1 MPILSALLPF
11 CLTSSLSLFL
21 LSAYGCYDCRIV
33 LTDPSGV
40 FTSPC
45 FPSDYPNSQACKWII
60 RAPHGFIIQ
69 LTFIDF
75 DIEEAPGCIYDSLT
89 LDNGESPMNLCG
101 ITAKGLSYNSTGNE
115 MVVSFKSDFSI
126 QKKGFNASYVRIAVS
141 LRNQKVIIPQVPD
154 IDAVS
159 VAESVSVPELSQ
171 FTLCF
176 EATKGNSDDND
187 DWKVFSYTHALST
200 EFFSFGKTTK
210 GHFLSIS
217 GTQCSL
223 ENALP
228 RNAEFFTGT
237 FQQLCVVWD
246 GFSGTIG
253 IYAKSTYHRVYCP
266 GVLDKVIPG
275 NGRLVLGSNSN
286 EMSSLNGDIYN
297 FRLWNFTMNAQT
309 LANLSCDVKG
319 NIVDW
324 ENEFW
329 SIPTSAL
336 KAENNLSCGSYLIP
350 SSSIEP
356 TSCANLG
363 SLCQATVN
371 ATTPTPPTVTTNM
384 PDTNRNDKPNNA
396 LQEFTLPATL
406 IFRMKRNSPE
416 FSHSRPQRQQESK
429 IEGVKTI
436 GIISTPIIWPVKQR
450 PLRFSKNS
458 ADEDPEKKT
467 PYSLFLPTMS
477 TSAASEETSNE
488 TLAAFTEN
496 INPDNTVMKQLP
508 NENILNYPR
517 SAFHGTSYA
526 ADAVAEPSV
535 NTAVPLLHSRDPDAE
550 LAWTL
555 ANGLGHSESEPAFHS
570 PVSSSSSSSTAY
582 RQKKETVWISSSN
595 SDTTNFMHVL
605 EAVNWWNETV
615 FHHRITSD
623 IQEGRHHSLSSIS
636 VSSTEEKSPFQK
648 SELDLLDLVPEHFYM
663 EMIQSNADRQTF
675 SMLAANTAFQFS
687 KSTNIKEHNSEGIT
701 SLISVETPHANP
713 TYTEFIPD
721 IQLKN
726 SVLGHSRELL
736 TFSASLVGPGWTSS
750 AVKHVVTTLPV
761 YQQPLTGTYLK
772 SDSIFISDNKYW
784 YHYLHQ
790 SYFQKPS
797 ETLRN
802 GILENNLDAFH
813 DSNENEE
820 SPFSI
825 LEPEN
830 VNPVGN
836 SWNLGYLDFP
846 TKYVDIL
853 PSLRESFWTVSHHL
867 KEASQ
872 VFSGEPSEN
881 WWRSFNKLISSPTER
896 LLFTSSCAK
905 FDSIS
910 QQTSAIRL
918 LGHRV
923 EEINFSSHVSTLKKQ
938 IFSSFIPGISKRI
951 SESNRTI
958 SQLQSTTNFANLTVT
973 YNSELYFD
981 FPFPS
986 LEAPFIQS
994 SVWVQVSPFDQV
1006 LENSTE
1012 KLIFDSLHMQIRTDV
1027 LSDQT
1032 SVTFLNNRHQPVYV
1046 LPTPSET
1053 QPSCSRDSQA
1063 PFLISTPGSPVTWI
1077 VKRLINNTTHGTPQS
1092 QSPWENNAV
1101 ANAVDKARSKV
1112 QIDAGIFLKS
1122 ISPMSSYFV
1131 PVTLSL
1137 ELRHL
1142 LHADSDVRV
1151 SVPPNSYSTPP
1162 LPQNFKTHLDKI
1174 SPSLIPQQEVEELSL
1189 PTIETP
1195 RNYQTVLG
1203 QNSIENQLDS
1213 LRYSLWA
1220 VEQEI
1225 IDNNE
1230 DIRNFAVLTPANI
1243 LRLSERDS
1251 EGEVYGSLSKHREGT
1266 SSLNIITTQALDF
1279 ANTEYE
1285 HFASLSS
1292 LLESSSAVIMNGV
1305 IPLPSSYSGVVT
1317 QPKETILTGTAAA
1330 AAAINHPLTQ
1340 SQTPVASVTY
1350 YQSSVSAHFHSLAN
1364 LPSGT
1369 SQNSTPHTPLSQLT
1383 SSAAVLLSCL
1393 CVSFSEL
1400 GCLCR
1405 PELKYS
1411 GLFYRISITV
1421 FSSNSN
1427 SVSKVHDVVAEWLN
1441 RTFQNWNYTVYVVN
1455 ISFGVLALLVYN
1467 STNNINLEE
1476 EDIRQKLINNNRTM
1490 EEGYELHTVDVD
1502 PVEKCLAEEN
1512 PPNYFWPDT
1521 RPTVTNFT
1529 FCHGSSVQT
1538 ASRTCY
1544 LGLQNYTSYW
1554 GQPDLRNCTEN
1565 AADIANQLLNLTG
1578 EGQQLTSDKVND
1590 VVQKL
1595 KKIVNDEDIDE
1606 SLGSTVVTIFSN
1618 ILTSSD
1624 SVLAASSSEALKTID
1639 ALALKIHFTGPSM
1652 SISTRNLALGVSSI
1666 NSTSFSGGSFS
1677 VSPQNNASDFQIDF
1691 DKDQTSA
1698 IASVV
1703 LPPSLL
1709 KNLSQDEFEV
1719 ISRAQFTFFNK
1730 NGLFQDAENPAN
1742 LTSFV
1747 VACSIGNLTI
1757 QDLEE
1762 YVKVTIKHTKIQED
1776 PKPTCVFWDMNKN
1789 DGNGGW
1795 NPAGCQVDAESNENE
1810 TVCLCNHLTHFG
1822 VLMDLQR
1829 TGTQIDPQNNK
1840 VLTFITYIG
1849 CGISAIFSAAT
1860 LLTYIAFEKLR
1871 RDYPSKIL
1879 MNLSTALLFLNL
1891 VFLLDGWIAS
1901 FDIDGLCI
1909 AVAALLHFFLL
1920 ATFTWMGLEAVH
1932 MYIALVKVFN
1942 TYIRRYI
1949 LKFCIIGWGLPA
1961 LVITIVLASANTN
1974 ASQVY
1979 GKELYGK
1986 DANGQGD
1993 DFCWIKNEVVFY
2005 VTCAGYFGIMFLMNI
2020 AMFIVVM
2027 VQICGRNGKR
2037 TNRSL
2042 KEEILRNLRSVVSL
2056 TFLLGMTWGFAFFAW
2071 GPLTLAFLYLFSIF
2085 NSLQGLFIFVFHCAM
2100 KENVQKQWRRH
2111 LCCGRFRLADNSDW
2125 SKTATNI
2132 IKKSSDNLGKSL
2144 SSSSIGSNSTY
2155 LTSKSKS
2162 TTNTYCKRNSHTE
2175 NVFLDKPSSKFAQ
2188 EDGEQTSIIP
2198 VHQVIDKVK
2207 GYCNPHSDNFYKN
2220 IIMSDTFSRSTK
2232 F

>member
-1 MPILSALLPF
+1 MSHVSEMWCYHWKWKLHH
-11 CLTSSLSLFL
+11 CLCLFTTYIIYMQQ
-21 LSAYGCYDCRIV
+21 AAHGCYDCRTV

-115 MVVSFKSDFSI
+115 MIVSFKSDFSI

-159 VAESVSVPELSQ
+159 VAETISVPELRQ

-187 DWKVFSYTHALST
+187 DWKVFSYTDALLR
-200 EFFSFGKTTK
+200 ELFSFGKTTK

-217 GTQCSL
+217 GTQCIL
-223 ENALP
+223 KNALP

-246 GFSGTIG
+246 SFLGTIG
-253 IYAKSTYHRVYCP
+253 VYAKSTYHVVDCP
-266 GVLDKVIPG
+266 EIFDKVIPG

-286 EMSSLNGDIYN
+286 EVSSLNGDIYN

-384 PDTNRNDKPNNA
+384 PDTNRNDKPNN
-396 LQEFTLPATL
+396 
-406 IFRMKRNSPE
+406 
-416 FSHSRPQRQQESK
+416 
-429 IEGVKTI
+429 G
-436 GIISTPIIWPVKQR
+436 
-450 PLRFSKNS
+450 
-458 ADEDPEKKT
+458 
-467 PYSLFLPTMS
+467 
-477 TSAASEETSNE
+477 
-488 TLAAFTEN
+488 
-496 INPDNTVMKQLP
+496 
-508 NENILNYPR
+508 
-517 SAFHGTSYA
+517 
-526 ADAVAEPSV
+526 
-535 NTAVPLLHSRDPDAE
+535 
-550 LAWTL
+550 
-555 ANGLGHSESEPAFHS
+555 
-570 PVSSSSSSSTAY
+570 
-582 RQKKETVWISSSN
+582 
-595 SDTTNFMHVL
+595 
-605 EAVNWWNETV
+605 
-615 FHHRITSD
+615 
-623 IQEGRHHSLSSIS
+623 
-636 VSSTEEKSPFQK
+636 
-648 SELDLLDLVPEHFYM
+648 
-663 EMIQSNADRQTF
+663 
-675 SMLAANTAFQFS
+675 
-687 KSTNIKEHNSEGIT
+687 
-701 SLISVETPHANP
+701 
-713 TYTEFIPD
+713 
-721 IQLKN
+721 
-726 SVLGHSRELL
+726 
-736 TFSASLVGPGWTSS
+736 
-750 AVKHVVTTLPV
+750 
-761 YQQPLTGTYLK
+761 
-772 SDSIFISDNKYW
+772 
-784 YHYLHQ
+784 
-790 SYFQKPS
+790 
-797 ETLRN
+797 
-802 GILENNLDAFH
+802 
-813 DSNENEE
+813 
-820 SPFSI
+820 
-825 LEPEN
+825 
-830 VNPVGN
+830 
-836 SWNLGYLDFP
+836 
-846 TKYVDIL
+846 
-853 PSLRESFWTVSHHL
+853 
-867 KEASQ
+867 
-872 VFSGEPSEN
+872 
-881 WWRSFNKLISSPTER
+881 
-896 LLFTSSCAK
+896 
-905 FDSIS
+905 
-910 QQTSAIRL
+910 
-918 LGHRV
+918 
-923 EEINFSSHVSTLKKQ
+923 
-938 IFSSFIPGISKRI
+938 
-951 SESNRTI
+951 
-958 SQLQSTTNFANLTVT
+958 
-973 YNSELYFD
+973 
-981 FPFPS
+981 
-986 LEAPFIQS
+986 
-994 SVWVQVSPFDQV
+994 
-1006 LENSTE
+1006 
-1012 KLIFDSLHMQIRTDV
+1012 
-1027 LSDQT
+1027 
-1032 SVTFLNNRHQPVYV
+1032 
-1046 LPTPSET
+1046 
-1053 QPSCSRDSQA
+1053 
-1063 PFLISTPGSPVTWI
+1063 
-1077 VKRLINNTTHGTPQS
+1077 
-1092 QSPWENNAV
+1092 
-1101 ANAVDKARSKV
+1101 
-1112 QIDAGIFLKS
+1112 
-1122 ISPMSSYFV
+1122 
-1131 PVTLSL
+1131 
-1137 ELRHL
+1137 
-1142 LHADSDVRV
+1142 
-1151 SVPPNSYSTPP
+1151 
-1162 LPQNFKTHLDKI
+1162 
-1174 SPSLIPQQEVEELSL
+1174 
-1189 PTIETP
+1189 
-1195 RNYQTVLG
+1195 
-1203 QNSIENQLDS
+1203 
-1213 LRYSLWA
+1213 
-1220 VEQEI
+1220 
-1225 IDNNE
+1225 
-1230 DIRNFAVLTPANI
+1230 
-1243 LRLSERDS
+1243 
-1251 EGEVYGSLSKHREGT
+1251 
-1266 SSLNIITTQALDF
+1266 
-1279 ANTEYE
+1279 
-1285 HFASLSS
+1285 
-1292 LLESSSAVIMNGV
+1292 
-1305 IPLPSSYSGVVT
+1305 
-1317 QPKETILTGTAAA
+1317 
-1330 AAAINHPLTQ
+1330 
-1340 SQTPVASVTY
+1340 
-1350 YQSSVSAHFHSLAN
+1350 
-1364 LPSGT
+1364 
-1369 SQNSTPHTPLSQLT
+1369 
-1383 SSAAVLLSCL
+1383 
-1393 CVSFSEL
+1393 
-1400 GCLCR
+1400 
-1405 PELKYS
+1405 
-1411 GLFYRISITV
+1411 GLFYRISIV
-1421 FSSNSN
+1421 VSSSNPN

-1455 ISFGVLALLVYN
+1455 ISIHPASIREGARQKRSIKSFSALALLVYN

-1476 EDIRQKLINNNRTM
+1476 EDIRQKLISNNRTM
-1490 EEGYELHTVDVD
+1490 EEGYQLHTVDVD

-1595 KKIVNDEDIDE
+1595 KKIVNDEEIDE

-1618 ILTSSD
+1618 ILASSD

-1639 ALALKIHFTGPSM
+1639 ALALKIHFAGPSM

-1666 NSTSFSGGSFS
+1666 NSTSFKGGAFS

-1730 NGLFQDAENPAN
+1730 NGLFQDAENSAN

-1757 QDLEE
+1757 QDLQD

-1789 DGNGGW
+1789 GGSGGW

-1829 TGTQIDPQNNK
+1829 TVTQIDPQNTK

-1891 VFLLDGWIAS
+1891 IFLLDGWIAS

-1961 LVITIVLASANTN
+1961 LVIAIVLASANTN
-1974 ASQVY
+1974 ASHVY
-1979 GKELYGK
+1979 GKQIYGR
-1986 DANGQGD
+1986 DANGQGGD

-2005 VTCAGYFGIMFLMNI
+2005 VTCAGYFGIMFLMNV

-2162 TTNTYCKRNSHTE
+2162 TTNTYCKRNSHTD
-2175 NVFLDKPSSKFAQ
+2175 NVF
-2188 EDGEQTSIIP
+2188 
-2198 VHQVIDKVK
+2198 
-2207 GYCNPHSDNFYKN
+2207 
-2220 IIMSDTFSRSTK
+2220 
-2232 F
+2232 

>member
-1 MPILSALLPF
+1 MMSHGSEMWCYHWKWKLHH
-11 CLTSSLSLFL
+11 CLCLFTTYVICMQQ
-21 LSAYGCYDCRIV
+21 AAHGCYDCRTV

-115 MVVSFKSDFSI
+115 MIVSFKSDFSI

-159 VAESVSVPELSQ
+159 VAETVSVPELRQ

-176 EATKGNSDDND
+176 EATKGSSDDND
-187 DWKVFSYTHALST
+187 DWKVFSYTDALLR
-200 EFFSFGKTTK
+200 ELFSFGKTTK

-217 GTQCSL
+217 GTQCIL
-223 ENALP
+223 KNALP

-237 FQQLCVVWD
+237 FQQLCVVWAS
-246 GFSGTIG
+246 FWGTIG
-253 IYAKSTYHRVYCP
+253 IYAKSTYHVVDCP
-266 GVLDKVIPG
+266 EIVHKVIPG

-286 EMSSLNGDIYN
+286 EVSSLNGDIYN

-384 PDTNRNDKPNNA
+384 PDTNRNDKPNN
-396 LQEFTLPATL
+396 
-406 IFRMKRNSPE
+406 
-416 FSHSRPQRQQESK
+416 
-429 IEGVKTI
+429 G
-436 GIISTPIIWPVKQR
+436 
-450 PLRFSKNS
+450 
-458 ADEDPEKKT
+458 
-467 PYSLFLPTMS
+467 
-477 TSAASEETSNE
+477 
-488 TLAAFTEN
+488 
-496 INPDNTVMKQLP
+496 
-508 NENILNYPR
+508 
-517 SAFHGTSYA
+517 
-526 ADAVAEPSV
+526 
-535 NTAVPLLHSRDPDAE
+535 
-550 LAWTL
+550 
-555 ANGLGHSESEPAFHS
+555 
-570 PVSSSSSSSTAY
+570 
-582 RQKKETVWISSSN
+582 
-595 SDTTNFMHVL
+595 
-605 EAVNWWNETV
+605 
-615 FHHRITSD
+615 
-623 IQEGRHHSLSSIS
+623 
-636 VSSTEEKSPFQK
+636 
-648 SELDLLDLVPEHFYM
+648 
-663 EMIQSNADRQTF
+663 
-675 SMLAANTAFQFS
+675 
-687 KSTNIKEHNSEGIT
+687 
-701 SLISVETPHANP
+701 
-713 TYTEFIPD
+713 
-721 IQLKN
+721 
-726 SVLGHSRELL
+726 
-736 TFSASLVGPGWTSS
+736 
-750 AVKHVVTTLPV
+750 
-761 YQQPLTGTYLK
+761 
-772 SDSIFISDNKYW
+772 
-784 YHYLHQ
+784 
-790 SYFQKPS
+790 
-797 ETLRN
+797 
-802 GILENNLDAFH
+802 
-813 DSNENEE
+813 
-820 SPFSI
+820 
-825 LEPEN
+825 
-830 VNPVGN
+830 
-836 SWNLGYLDFP
+836 
-846 TKYVDIL
+846 
-853 PSLRESFWTVSHHL
+853 
-867 KEASQ
+867 
-872 VFSGEPSEN
+872 
-881 WWRSFNKLISSPTER
+881 
-896 LLFTSSCAK
+896 
-905 FDSIS
+905 
-910 QQTSAIRL
+910 
-918 LGHRV
+918 
-923 EEINFSSHVSTLKKQ
+923 
-938 IFSSFIPGISKRI
+938 
-951 SESNRTI
+951 
-958 SQLQSTTNFANLTVT
+958 
-973 YNSELYFD
+973 
-981 FPFPS
+981 
-986 LEAPFIQS
+986 
-994 SVWVQVSPFDQV
+994 
-1006 LENSTE
+1006 
-1012 KLIFDSLHMQIRTDV
+1012 
-1027 LSDQT
+1027 
-1032 SVTFLNNRHQPVYV
+1032 
-1046 LPTPSET
+1046 
-1053 QPSCSRDSQA
+1053 
-1063 PFLISTPGSPVTWI
+1063 
-1077 VKRLINNTTHGTPQS
+1077 
-1092 QSPWENNAV
+1092 
-1101 ANAVDKARSKV
+1101 
-1112 QIDAGIFLKS
+1112 
-1122 ISPMSSYFV
+1122 
-1131 PVTLSL
+1131 
-1137 ELRHL
+1137 
-1142 LHADSDVRV
+1142 
-1151 SVPPNSYSTPP
+1151 
-1162 LPQNFKTHLDKI
+1162 
-1174 SPSLIPQQEVEELSL
+1174 
-1189 PTIETP
+1189 
-1195 RNYQTVLG
+1195 
-1203 QNSIENQLDS
+1203 
-1213 LRYSLWA
+1213 
-1220 VEQEI
+1220 
-1225 IDNNE
+1225 
-1230 DIRNFAVLTPANI
+1230 
-1243 LRLSERDS
+1243 
-1251 EGEVYGSLSKHREGT
+1251 
-1266 SSLNIITTQALDF
+1266 
-1279 ANTEYE
+1279 
-1285 HFASLSS
+1285 
-1292 LLESSSAVIMNGV
+1292 
-1305 IPLPSSYSGVVT
+1305 
-1317 QPKETILTGTAAA
+1317 
-1330 AAAINHPLTQ
+1330 
-1340 SQTPVASVTY
+1340 
-1350 YQSSVSAHFHSLAN
+1350 
-1364 LPSGT
+1364 
-1369 SQNSTPHTPLSQLT
+1369 
-1383 SSAAVLLSCL
+1383 
-1393 CVSFSEL
+1393 
-1400 GCLCR
+1400 
-1405 PELKYS
+1405 
-1411 GLFYRISITV
+1411 GLFYRISIV
-1421 FSSNSN
+1421 VSSSNPN

-1455 ISFGVLALLVYN
+1455 ISIHPASIREGARQKRSIKSFSALALLVYN

-1476 EDIRQKLINNNRTM
+1476 EDIRQKLISNNRTM
-1490 EEGYELHTVDVD
+1490 EEGYQLHAVDVD

-1595 KKIVNDEDIDE
+1595 KKIVNDEEIDE

-1618 ILTSSD
+1618 ILASSD

-1639 ALALKIHFTGPSM
+1639 ALALKIHFAGPSM

-1666 NSTSFSGGSFS
+1666 NSTSFKGGAFS

-1691 DKDQTSA
+1691 DEDQTSA
-1698 IASVV
+1698 IASIV

-1709 KNLSQDEFEV
+1709 KNLSQEEFEV

-1757 QDLEE
+1757 QDLQD

-1789 DGNGGW
+1789 GGSGGW

-1829 TGTQIDPQNNK
+1829 TVTQIDPQNTK

-1891 VFLLDGWIAS
+1891 IFLLDGWIAS

-1942 TYIRRYI
+1942 MYIRRYI

-1961 LVITIVLASANTN
+1961 LVIAIVLASANTN
-1974 ASQVY
+1974 ASHIY
-1979 GKELYGK
+1979 GKQLYGR
-1986 DANGQGD
+1986 DANGQGGD

-2005 VTCAGYFGIMFLMNI
+2005 VTCAGYFGIMFLMNV

-2162 TTNTYCKRNSHTE
+2162 TTNTYGKRNSHTE

-2207 GYCNPHSDNFYKN
+2207 GYCNPHSDSFYKN

>member
-1 MPILSALLPF
+1 MMSHVSEMWCYHWKWKLQH
-11 CLTSSLSLFL
+11 CLCLFTIYIIFMQQ
-21 LSAYGCYDCRIV
+21 AAHGCYDCRIV

-115 MVVSFKSDFSI
+115 MIVSFKSDFSI

-159 VAESVSVPELSQ
+159 VADTVAVPELSQ

-176 EATKGNSDDND
+176 EATKGSNDDND
-187 DWKVFSYTHALST
+187 DWKVFSYTDALST

-217 GTQCSL
+217 GTQCIL

-228 RNAEFFTGT
+228 RNAEFFTET
-237 FQQLCVVWD
+237 FQQLCVVGD
-246 GFSGTIG
+246 SFSGNIG
-253 IYAKSTYHRVYCP
+253 IYAKSIYHIVFCP
-266 GVLDKVIPG
+266 DISGKVIPG

-286 EMSSLNGDIYN
+286 EVSSLNGDIYN

-350 SSSIEP
+350 SSAIEP

-371 ATTPTPPTVTTNM
+371 ATTPTPPTVSTNM
-384 PDTNRNDKPNNA
+384 PDTNRNDKPNN
-396 LQEFTLPATL
+396 
-406 IFRMKRNSPE
+406 
-416 FSHSRPQRQQESK
+416 
-429 IEGVKTI
+429 G
-436 GIISTPIIWPVKQR
+436 
-450 PLRFSKNS
+450 
-458 ADEDPEKKT
+458 
-467 PYSLFLPTMS
+467 
-477 TSAASEETSNE
+477 
-488 TLAAFTEN
+488 
-496 INPDNTVMKQLP
+496 
-508 NENILNYPR
+508 
-517 SAFHGTSYA
+517 
-526 ADAVAEPSV
+526 
-535 NTAVPLLHSRDPDAE
+535 
-550 LAWTL
+550 
-555 ANGLGHSESEPAFHS
+555 
-570 PVSSSSSSSTAY
+570 
-582 RQKKETVWISSSN
+582 
-595 SDTTNFMHVL
+595 
-605 EAVNWWNETV
+605 
-615 FHHRITSD
+615 
-623 IQEGRHHSLSSIS
+623 
-636 VSSTEEKSPFQK
+636 
-648 SELDLLDLVPEHFYM
+648 
-663 EMIQSNADRQTF
+663 
-675 SMLAANTAFQFS
+675 
-687 KSTNIKEHNSEGIT
+687 
-701 SLISVETPHANP
+701 
-713 TYTEFIPD
+713 
-721 IQLKN
+721 
-726 SVLGHSRELL
+726 
-736 TFSASLVGPGWTSS
+736 
-750 AVKHVVTTLPV
+750 
-761 YQQPLTGTYLK
+761 
-772 SDSIFISDNKYW
+772 
-784 YHYLHQ
+784 
-790 SYFQKPS
+790 
-797 ETLRN
+797 
-802 GILENNLDAFH
+802 
-813 DSNENEE
+813 
-820 SPFSI
+820 
-825 LEPEN
+825 
-830 VNPVGN
+830 
-836 SWNLGYLDFP
+836 
-846 TKYVDIL
+846 
-853 PSLRESFWTVSHHL
+853 
-867 KEASQ
+867 
-872 VFSGEPSEN
+872 
-881 WWRSFNKLISSPTER
+881 
-896 LLFTSSCAK
+896 
-905 FDSIS
+905 
-910 QQTSAIRL
+910 
-918 LGHRV
+918 
-923 EEINFSSHVSTLKKQ
+923 
-938 IFSSFIPGISKRI
+938 
-951 SESNRTI
+951 
-958 SQLQSTTNFANLTVT
+958 
-973 YNSELYFD
+973 
-981 FPFPS
+981 
-986 LEAPFIQS
+986 
-994 SVWVQVSPFDQV
+994 
-1006 LENSTE
+1006 
-1012 KLIFDSLHMQIRTDV
+1012 
-1027 LSDQT
+1027 
-1032 SVTFLNNRHQPVYV
+1032 
-1046 LPTPSET
+1046 
-1053 QPSCSRDSQA
+1053 
-1063 PFLISTPGSPVTWI
+1063 
-1077 VKRLINNTTHGTPQS
+1077 
-1092 QSPWENNAV
+1092 
-1101 ANAVDKARSKV
+1101 
-1112 QIDAGIFLKS
+1112 
-1122 ISPMSSYFV
+1122 
-1131 PVTLSL
+1131 
-1137 ELRHL
+1137 
-1142 LHADSDVRV
+1142 
-1151 SVPPNSYSTPP
+1151 
-1162 LPQNFKTHLDKI
+1162 
-1174 SPSLIPQQEVEELSL
+1174 
-1189 PTIETP
+1189 
-1195 RNYQTVLG
+1195 
-1203 QNSIENQLDS
+1203 
-1213 LRYSLWA
+1213 
-1220 VEQEI
+1220 
-1225 IDNNE
+1225 
-1230 DIRNFAVLTPANI
+1230 
-1243 LRLSERDS
+1243 
-1251 EGEVYGSLSKHREGT
+1251 
-1266 SSLNIITTQALDF
+1266 
-1279 ANTEYE
+1279 
-1285 HFASLSS
+1285 
-1292 LLESSSAVIMNGV
+1292 
-1305 IPLPSSYSGVVT
+1305 
-1317 QPKETILTGTAAA
+1317 
-1330 AAAINHPLTQ
+1330 
-1340 SQTPVASVTY
+1340 
-1350 YQSSVSAHFHSLAN
+1350 
-1364 LPSGT
+1364 
-1369 SQNSTPHTPLSQLT
+1369 
-1383 SSAAVLLSCL
+1383 
-1393 CVSFSEL
+1393 
-1400 GCLCR
+1400 
-1405 PELKYS
+1405 

-1421 FSSNSN
+1421 FSSNSD

-1455 ISFGVLALLVYN
+1455 ISIYPGSIKEGVREKRSLKSFSVLALLVYN
-1467 STNNINLEE
+1467 ATNNINLEE
-1476 EDIRQKLINNNRTM
+1476 EDIRQKLINNNGTM
-1490 EEGYELHTVDVD
+1490 EGGYKLHTVDVD

-1529 FCHGSSVQT
+1529 LCHGSSVQT

-1595 KKIVNDEDIDE
+1595 KKIVNDEEIDE

-1639 ALALKIHFTGPSM
+1639 ALALKIQFTGPSM

-1666 NSTSFSGGSFS
+1666 NSTSFKGGSFS

-1691 DKDQTSA
+1691 DKDQTNA
-1698 IASVV
+1698 FASVV

-1747 VACSIGNLTI
+1747 VACSIGNITI
-1757 QDLEE
+1757 QDLQD

-1789 DGNGGW
+1789 GGNGGW
-1795 NPAGCQVDAESNENE
+1795 NPAGCQVDAKSNENE

-1829 TGTQIDPQNNK
+1829 TVTQIDPQNTK

-1891 VFLLDGWIAS
+1891 IFLLDGWIAS

-1961 LVITIVLASANTN
+1961 VVIAIVLASANTN
-1974 ASQVY
+1974 ASLVY

-1986 DANGQGD
+1986 DANGQGGD

-2005 VTCAGYFGIMFLMNI
+2005 VTCAGYFGIMFLMNV

-2071 GPLTLAFLYLFSIF
+2071 GPLTLPFLYLFSIF

-2162 TTNTYCKRNSHTE
+2162 TTNTYCKRNSHT
-2175 NVFLDKPSSKFAQ
+2175 
-2188 EDGEQTSIIP
+2188 G
-2198 VHQVIDKVK
+2198 
-2207 GYCNPHSDNFYKN
+2207 
-2220 IIMSDTFSRSTK
+2220 
-2232 F
+2232 

>member
-1 MPILSALLPF
+1 MMSHGSEMWCYHWKWKLHH
-11 CLTSSLSLFL
+11 CLCLFTTYIICMQQ
-21 LSAYGCYDCRIV
+21 AAHGCYDCRTV

-45 FPSDYPNSQACKWII
+45 FPSDYPNSQACRWII

-115 MVVSFKSDFSI
+115 MIVSFKSDFSI

-159 VAESVSVPELSQ
+159 VAETVSVPELRQ

-187 DWKVFSYTHALST
+187 DWRVFSYTDALLR
-200 EFFSFGKTTK
+200 ELFSFGKTTK

-217 GTQCSL
+217 GTQCIL
-223 ENALP
+223 KNALP

-246 GFSGTIG
+246 SFSGTVG
-253 IYAKSTYHRVYCP
+253 IYAKNTYHVVDCP
-266 GVLDKVIPG
+266 EIYDKVIPG

-286 EMSSLNGDIYN
+286 EVSSLNGDIYN

-363 SLCQATVN
+363 SLCQ
-371 ATTPTPPTVTTNM
+371 
-384 PDTNRNDKPNNA
+384 
-396 LQEFTLPATL
+396 
-406 IFRMKRNSPE
+406 
-416 FSHSRPQRQQESK
+416 
-429 IEGVKTI
+429 G
-436 GIISTPIIWPVKQR
+436 
-450 PLRFSKNS
+450 
-458 ADEDPEKKT
+458 
-467 PYSLFLPTMS
+467 
-477 TSAASEETSNE
+477 
-488 TLAAFTEN
+488 
-496 INPDNTVMKQLP
+496 
-508 NENILNYPR
+508 
-517 SAFHGTSYA
+517 
-526 ADAVAEPSV
+526 
-535 NTAVPLLHSRDPDAE
+535 
-550 LAWTL
+550 
-555 ANGLGHSESEPAFHS
+555 
-570 PVSSSSSSSTAY
+570 
-582 RQKKETVWISSSN
+582 
-595 SDTTNFMHVL
+595 
-605 EAVNWWNETV
+605 
-615 FHHRITSD
+615 
-623 IQEGRHHSLSSIS
+623 
-636 VSSTEEKSPFQK
+636 
-648 SELDLLDLVPEHFYM
+648 
-663 EMIQSNADRQTF
+663 
-675 SMLAANTAFQFS
+675 
-687 KSTNIKEHNSEGIT
+687 
-701 SLISVETPHANP
+701 
-713 TYTEFIPD
+713 
-721 IQLKN
+721 
-726 SVLGHSRELL
+726 
-736 TFSASLVGPGWTSS
+736 
-750 AVKHVVTTLPV
+750 
-761 YQQPLTGTYLK
+761 
-772 SDSIFISDNKYW
+772 
-784 YHYLHQ
+784 
-790 SYFQKPS
+790 
-797 ETLRN
+797 
-802 GILENNLDAFH
+802 
-813 DSNENEE
+813 
-820 SPFSI
+820 
-825 LEPEN
+825 
-830 VNPVGN
+830 
-836 SWNLGYLDFP
+836 
-846 TKYVDIL
+846 
-853 PSLRESFWTVSHHL
+853 
-867 KEASQ
+867 
-872 VFSGEPSEN
+872 
-881 WWRSFNKLISSPTER
+881 
-896 LLFTSSCAK
+896 
-905 FDSIS
+905 
-910 QQTSAIRL
+910 
-918 LGHRV
+918 
-923 EEINFSSHVSTLKKQ
+923 
-938 IFSSFIPGISKRI
+938 
-951 SESNRTI
+951 
-958 SQLQSTTNFANLTVT
+958 
-973 YNSELYFD
+973 
-981 FPFPS
+981 
-986 LEAPFIQS
+986 
-994 SVWVQVSPFDQV
+994 
-1006 LENSTE
+1006 
-1012 KLIFDSLHMQIRTDV
+1012 
-1027 LSDQT
+1027 
-1032 SVTFLNNRHQPVYV
+1032 
-1046 LPTPSET
+1046 
-1053 QPSCSRDSQA
+1053 
-1063 PFLISTPGSPVTWI
+1063 
-1077 VKRLINNTTHGTPQS
+1077 
-1092 QSPWENNAV
+1092 
-1101 ANAVDKARSKV
+1101 
-1112 QIDAGIFLKS
+1112 
-1122 ISPMSSYFV
+1122 
-1131 PVTLSL
+1131 
-1137 ELRHL
+1137 
-1142 LHADSDVRV
+1142 
-1151 SVPPNSYSTPP
+1151 
-1162 LPQNFKTHLDKI
+1162 
-1174 SPSLIPQQEVEELSL
+1174 
-1189 PTIETP
+1189 
-1195 RNYQTVLG
+1195 
-1203 QNSIENQLDS
+1203 
-1213 LRYSLWA
+1213 
-1220 VEQEI
+1220 
-1225 IDNNE
+1225 
-1230 DIRNFAVLTPANI
+1230 
-1243 LRLSERDS
+1243 
-1251 EGEVYGSLSKHREGT
+1251 
-1266 SSLNIITTQALDF
+1266 
-1279 ANTEYE
+1279 
-1285 HFASLSS
+1285 
-1292 LLESSSAVIMNGV
+1292 
-1305 IPLPSSYSGVVT
+1305 
-1317 QPKETILTGTAAA
+1317 
-1330 AAAINHPLTQ
+1330 
-1340 SQTPVASVTY
+1340 
-1350 YQSSVSAHFHSLAN
+1350 
-1364 LPSGT
+1364 
-1369 SQNSTPHTPLSQLT
+1369 
-1383 SSAAVLLSCL
+1383 
-1393 CVSFSEL
+1393 
-1400 GCLCR
+1400 
-1405 PELKYS
+1405 
-1411 GLFYRISITV
+1411 GLFYRISIV
-1421 FSSNSN
+1421 VSSSNSN
-1427 SVSKVHDVVAEWLN
+1427 SVSKVHDVIAEWLN

-1455 ISFGVLALLVYN
+1455 ISIHPASIREGARQKRSIKSFSALALLVYN

-1476 EDIRQKLINNNRTM
+1476 EDIRQKLISNNRSM
-1490 EEGYELHTVDVD
+1490 EEGYQLHTVDVD

-1595 KKIVNDEDIDE
+1595 KKIVNDEEIDE

-1618 ILTSSD
+1618 ILASSD
-1624 SVLAASSSEALKTID
+1624 SVLAAASSEALKTID
-1639 ALALKIHFTGPSM
+1639 ALALKIHFAGPSM

-1666 NSTSFSGGSFS
+1666 NSTSFKGGAFS

-1691 DKDQTSA
+1691 DKNQTSA

-1730 NGLFQDAENPAN
+1730 NGLFQDTENPAN

-1757 QDLEE
+1757 QDLQD

-1789 DGNGGW
+1789 GGSGGW

-1829 TGTQIDPQNNK
+1829 AVTQIDPQNTK

-1891 VFLLDGWIAS
+1891 IFLLDGWIAS

-1961 LVITIVLASANTN
+1961 LVIAIVLASANRN
-1974 ASQVY
+1974 ASHIY
-1979 GKELYGK
+1979 GKQLYGR
-1986 DANGQGD
+1986 DASGQGGD

-2005 VTCAGYFGIMFLMNI
+2005 VTCAGYFGIMFLMNV

-2175 NVFLDKPSSKFAQ
+2175 NVFLDKPSSNFAQ

-2207 GYCNPHSDNFYKN
+2207 GYCNPHSDSFYKN
-2220 IIMSDTFSRSTK
+2220 IMSDTFSRSTK

>member
-1 MPILSALLPF
+1 MMFHVGEMWCYHWKWKLQH
-11 CLTSSLSLFL
+11 CLCLFTTYIICMQQ
-21 LSAYGCYDCRIV
+21 AVYGCYDCRIV

-60 RAPHGFIIQ
+60 RAPHGYIIQ

-115 MVVSFKSDFSI
+115 MIVSFKSDFSI

-154 IDAVS
+154 IDVVS
-159 VAESVSVPELSQ
+159 VAETVSVPELRQ

-176 EATKGNSDDND
+176 EATKGSSDDND
-187 DWKVFSYTHALST
+187 DWKVFSYTDELST
-200 EFFSFGKTTK
+200 EVFSFGKTTK

-217 GTQCSL
+217 GMQCIL
-223 ENALP
+223 ENAFP

-237 FQQLCVVWD
+237 FQQLCVVGD
-246 GFSGTIG
+246 SFSGSIG
-253 IYAKSTYHRVYCP
+253 IYAKSTYHIAYCP
-266 GVLDKVIPG
+266 GILSKVIPG

-286 EMSSLNGDIYN
+286 EVSSLNGDIYN

-350 SSSIEP
+350 SSTIEP

-384 PDTNRNDKPNNA
+384 PDTNRNDKPNN
-396 LQEFTLPATL
+396 
-406 IFRMKRNSPE
+406 
-416 FSHSRPQRQQESK
+416 
-429 IEGVKTI
+429 G
-436 GIISTPIIWPVKQR
+436 
-450 PLRFSKNS
+450 
-458 ADEDPEKKT
+458 
-467 PYSLFLPTMS
+467 
-477 TSAASEETSNE
+477 
-488 TLAAFTEN
+488 
-496 INPDNTVMKQLP
+496 
-508 NENILNYPR
+508 
-517 SAFHGTSYA
+517 
-526 ADAVAEPSV
+526 
-535 NTAVPLLHSRDPDAE
+535 
-550 LAWTL
+550 
-555 ANGLGHSESEPAFHS
+555 
-570 PVSSSSSSSTAY
+570 
-582 RQKKETVWISSSN
+582 
-595 SDTTNFMHVL
+595 
-605 EAVNWWNETV
+605 
-615 FHHRITSD
+615 
-623 IQEGRHHSLSSIS
+623 
-636 VSSTEEKSPFQK
+636 
-648 SELDLLDLVPEHFYM
+648 
-663 EMIQSNADRQTF
+663 
-675 SMLAANTAFQFS
+675 
-687 KSTNIKEHNSEGIT
+687 
-701 SLISVETPHANP
+701 
-713 TYTEFIPD
+713 
-721 IQLKN
+721 
-726 SVLGHSRELL
+726 
-736 TFSASLVGPGWTSS
+736 
-750 AVKHVVTTLPV
+750 
-761 YQQPLTGTYLK
+761 
-772 SDSIFISDNKYW
+772 
-784 YHYLHQ
+784 
-790 SYFQKPS
+790 
-797 ETLRN
+797 
-802 GILENNLDAFH
+802 
-813 DSNENEE
+813 
-820 SPFSI
+820 
-825 LEPEN
+825 
-830 VNPVGN
+830 
-836 SWNLGYLDFP
+836 
-846 TKYVDIL
+846 
-853 PSLRESFWTVSHHL
+853 
-867 KEASQ
+867 
-872 VFSGEPSEN
+872 
-881 WWRSFNKLISSPTER
+881 
-896 LLFTSSCAK
+896 
-905 FDSIS
+905 
-910 QQTSAIRL
+910 
-918 LGHRV
+918 
-923 EEINFSSHVSTLKKQ
+923 
-938 IFSSFIPGISKRI
+938 
-951 SESNRTI
+951 
-958 SQLQSTTNFANLTVT
+958 
-973 YNSELYFD
+973 
-981 FPFPS
+981 
-986 LEAPFIQS
+986 
-994 SVWVQVSPFDQV
+994 
-1006 LENSTE
+1006 
-1012 KLIFDSLHMQIRTDV
+1012 
-1027 LSDQT
+1027 
-1032 SVTFLNNRHQPVYV
+1032 
-1046 LPTPSET
+1046 
-1053 QPSCSRDSQA
+1053 
-1063 PFLISTPGSPVTWI
+1063 
-1077 VKRLINNTTHGTPQS
+1077 
-1092 QSPWENNAV
+1092 
-1101 ANAVDKARSKV
+1101 
-1112 QIDAGIFLKS
+1112 
-1122 ISPMSSYFV
+1122 
-1131 PVTLSL
+1131 
-1137 ELRHL
+1137 
-1142 LHADSDVRV
+1142 
-1151 SVPPNSYSTPP
+1151 
-1162 LPQNFKTHLDKI
+1162 
-1174 SPSLIPQQEVEELSL
+1174 
-1189 PTIETP
+1189 
-1195 RNYQTVLG
+1195 
-1203 QNSIENQLDS
+1203 
-1213 LRYSLWA
+1213 
-1220 VEQEI
+1220 
-1225 IDNNE
+1225 
-1230 DIRNFAVLTPANI
+1230 
-1243 LRLSERDS
+1243 
-1251 EGEVYGSLSKHREGT
+1251 
-1266 SSLNIITTQALDF
+1266 
-1279 ANTEYE
+1279 
-1285 HFASLSS
+1285 
-1292 LLESSSAVIMNGV
+1292 
-1305 IPLPSSYSGVVT
+1305 
-1317 QPKETILTGTAAA
+1317 
-1330 AAAINHPLTQ
+1330 
-1340 SQTPVASVTY
+1340 
-1350 YQSSVSAHFHSLAN
+1350 
-1364 LPSGT
+1364 
-1369 SQNSTPHTPLSQLT
+1369 
-1383 SSAAVLLSCL
+1383 
-1393 CVSFSEL
+1393 
-1400 GCLCR
+1400 
-1405 PELKYS
+1405 

-1455 ISFGVLALLVYN
+1455 ISIHPGSTKEGVREKRSIKSFGVLALLVYN

-1476 EDIRQKLINNNRTM
+1476 EDIRQKLINNNGTM
-1490 EEGYELHTVDVD
+1490 EGGYKLHTVSVD

-1529 FCHGSSVQT
+1529 LCYGSSVQT

-1595 KKIVNDEDIDE
+1595 KKIVNDEEIDE

-1639 ALALKIHFTGPSM
+1639 ALALKIQFTGPSM

-1666 NSTSFSGGSFS
+1666 NSTSFKGGSFS

-1691 DKDQTSA
+1691 DKDQTNTF
-1698 IASVV
+1698 ASVV

-1709 KNLSQDEFEV
+1709 NNLSQDEFEI

-1747 VACSIGNLTI
+1747 VACSIGNITI
-1757 QDLEE
+1757 QDLQD

-1789 DGNGGW
+1789 GGSGGW
-1795 NPAGCQVDAESNENE
+1795 NPAGCQVDVESNENE

-1829 TGTQIDPQNNK
+1829 TVTQIDPQNTK

-1891 VFLLDGWIAS
+1891 IFLLDGWIAS

-1961 LVITIVLASANTN
+1961 LVIAIVLASANTN
-1974 ASQVY
+1974 ASHVY

-1986 DANGQGD
+1986 DANGQGGD

-2005 VTCAGYFGIMFLMNI
+2005 VTCAGYFGIMFLMNV

-2071 GPLTLAFLYLFSIF
+2071 GPLTLPFLYLFSIF

-2162 TTNTYCKRNSHTE
+2162 TTNTYCKRNSHTD
-2175 NVFLDKPSSKFAQ
+2175 NVF
-2188 EDGEQTSIIP
+2188 
-2198 VHQVIDKVK
+2198 
-2207 GYCNPHSDNFYKN
+2207 
-2220 IIMSDTFSRSTK
+2220 
-2232 F
+2232 

>member
-1 MPILSALLPF
+1 MTFARSPGGERARGRASGSGGGWLLRAGAEPPRNVTMMFHVGEMWCYHWKWKLQHCF
-11 CLTSSLSLFL
+11 CLFTTYIICMQQ
-21 LSAYGCYDCRIV
+21 AVYGCYDCRIV
-33 LTDPSGV
+33 LTDPSGI

-60 RAPHGFIIQ
+60 RAPHGYIIQ

-115 MVVSFKSDFSI
+115 MIVSFKSDFSI

-154 IDAVS
+154 IDVVS
-159 VAESVSVPELSQ
+159 MAETVSVPELSQ

-176 EATKGNSDDND
+176 EATKGSSDDND
-187 DWKVFSYTHALST
+187 DWKVFSYTDELSA
-200 EFFSFGKTTK
+200 ELFSFGKTTK

-217 GTQCSL
+217 GTQCIL
-223 ENALP
+223 ENAFP

-237 FQQLCVVWD
+237 FQQLCVVGD
-246 GFSGTIG
+246 SFSGSIG
-253 IYAKSTYHRVYCP
+253 IYAKGTYHIVYCP
-266 GVLDKVIPG
+266 DIFGKVIPG

-286 EMSSLNGDIYN
+286 EVSSLNGDIYN

-309 LANLSCDVKG
+309 LANLSCNVKG

-350 SSSIEP
+350 SSTIEP

-384 PDTNRNDKPNNA
+384 PDTNRNDKPNN
-396 LQEFTLPATL
+396 
-406 IFRMKRNSPE
+406 
-416 FSHSRPQRQQESK
+416 
-429 IEGVKTI
+429 G
-436 GIISTPIIWPVKQR
+436 
-450 PLRFSKNS
+450 
-458 ADEDPEKKT
+458 
-467 PYSLFLPTMS
+467 
-477 TSAASEETSNE
+477 
-488 TLAAFTEN
+488 
-496 INPDNTVMKQLP
+496 
-508 NENILNYPR
+508 
-517 SAFHGTSYA
+517 
-526 ADAVAEPSV
+526 
-535 NTAVPLLHSRDPDAE
+535 
-550 LAWTL
+550 
-555 ANGLGHSESEPAFHS
+555 
-570 PVSSSSSSSTAY
+570 
-582 RQKKETVWISSSN
+582 
-595 SDTTNFMHVL
+595 
-605 EAVNWWNETV
+605 
-615 FHHRITSD
+615 
-623 IQEGRHHSLSSIS
+623 
-636 VSSTEEKSPFQK
+636 
-648 SELDLLDLVPEHFYM
+648 
-663 EMIQSNADRQTF
+663 
-675 SMLAANTAFQFS
+675 
-687 KSTNIKEHNSEGIT
+687 
-701 SLISVETPHANP
+701 
-713 TYTEFIPD
+713 
-721 IQLKN
+721 
-726 SVLGHSRELL
+726 
-736 TFSASLVGPGWTSS
+736 
-750 AVKHVVTTLPV
+750 
-761 YQQPLTGTYLK
+761 
-772 SDSIFISDNKYW
+772 
-784 YHYLHQ
+784 
-790 SYFQKPS
+790 
-797 ETLRN
+797 
-802 GILENNLDAFH
+802 
-813 DSNENEE
+813 
-820 SPFSI
+820 
-825 LEPEN
+825 
-830 VNPVGN
+830 
-836 SWNLGYLDFP
+836 
-846 TKYVDIL
+846 
-853 PSLRESFWTVSHHL
+853 
-867 KEASQ
+867 
-872 VFSGEPSEN
+872 
-881 WWRSFNKLISSPTER
+881 
-896 LLFTSSCAK
+896 
-905 FDSIS
+905 
-910 QQTSAIRL
+910 
-918 LGHRV
+918 
-923 EEINFSSHVSTLKKQ
+923 
-938 IFSSFIPGISKRI
+938 
-951 SESNRTI
+951 
-958 SQLQSTTNFANLTVT
+958 
-973 YNSELYFD
+973 
-981 FPFPS
+981 
-986 LEAPFIQS
+986 
-994 SVWVQVSPFDQV
+994 
-1006 LENSTE
+1006 
-1012 KLIFDSLHMQIRTDV
+1012 
-1027 LSDQT
+1027 
-1032 SVTFLNNRHQPVYV
+1032 
-1046 LPTPSET
+1046 
-1053 QPSCSRDSQA
+1053 
-1063 PFLISTPGSPVTWI
+1063 
-1077 VKRLINNTTHGTPQS
+1077 
-1092 QSPWENNAV
+1092 
-1101 ANAVDKARSKV
+1101 
-1112 QIDAGIFLKS
+1112 
-1122 ISPMSSYFV
+1122 
-1131 PVTLSL
+1131 
-1137 ELRHL
+1137 
-1142 LHADSDVRV
+1142 
-1151 SVPPNSYSTPP
+1151 
-1162 LPQNFKTHLDKI
+1162 
-1174 SPSLIPQQEVEELSL
+1174 
-1189 PTIETP
+1189 
-1195 RNYQTVLG
+1195 
-1203 QNSIENQLDS
+1203 
-1213 LRYSLWA
+1213 
-1220 VEQEI
+1220 
-1225 IDNNE
+1225 
-1230 DIRNFAVLTPANI
+1230 
-1243 LRLSERDS
+1243 
-1251 EGEVYGSLSKHREGT
+1251 
-1266 SSLNIITTQALDF
+1266 
-1279 ANTEYE
+1279 
-1285 HFASLSS
+1285 
-1292 LLESSSAVIMNGV
+1292 
-1305 IPLPSSYSGVVT
+1305 
-1317 QPKETILTGTAAA
+1317 
-1330 AAAINHPLTQ
+1330 
-1340 SQTPVASVTY
+1340 
-1350 YQSSVSAHFHSLAN
+1350 
-1364 LPSGT
+1364 
-1369 SQNSTPHTPLSQLT
+1369 
-1383 SSAAVLLSCL
+1383 
-1393 CVSFSEL
+1393 
-1400 GCLCR
+1400 
-1405 PELKYS
+1405 

-1455 ISFGVLALLVYN
+1455 ISIHPGSIKEGVREKRSIKSFGVLALLVYN

-1476 EDIRQKLINNNRTM
+1476 EDIRQKLINNNGTM
-1490 EEGYELHTVDVD
+1490 EGGYKLHTVSVD

-1529 FCHGSSVQT
+1529 LCYGSSVQT

-1595 KKIVNDEDIDE
+1595 KKIVNDEEIDE

-1639 ALALKIHFTGPSM
+1639 ALALKIQFTGPSM

-1666 NSTSFSGGSFS
+1666 NSTSFKGGSFS

-1691 DKDQTSA
+1691 DKDQTNA
-1698 IASVV
+1698 FASVV

-1747 VACSIGNLTI
+1747 VACSIGNITI
-1757 QDLEE
+1757 QDLQD

-1789 DGNGGW
+1789 GGSGGW
-1795 NPAGCQVDAESNENE
+1795 NPAGCQVDVESNENE

-1829 TGTQIDPQNNK
+1829 TVTQIDPQNTK

-1891 VFLLDGWIAS
+1891 IFLLDGWIAS

-1961 LVITIVLASANTN
+1961 LVIAIVLASANTN
-1974 ASQVY
+1974 ASHVY

-1986 DANGQGD
+1986 DANGQGGD

-2005 VTCAGYFGIMFLMNI
+2005 VTCAGYFGIMFLMNV

-2071 GPLTLAFLYLFSIF
+2071 GPLTLPFLYLFAIF

-2220 IIMSDTFSRSTK
+2220 IIMSDTFSHSTK

>member
-1 MPILSALLPF
+1 RMSHISEMWCYHWKWNLQH
-11 CLTSSLSLFL
+11 CLCLFTTYIIYMQQ
-21 LSAYGCYDCRIV
+21 AAHGCYDCRIV

-115 MVVSFKSDFSI
+115 MIVSFKSDFSI

-154 IDAVS
+154 VDAVS
-159 VAESVSVPELSQ
+159 VAETVSVPELSQ

-176 EATKGNSDDND
+176 EATKGSSDDND
-187 DWKVFSYTHALST
+187 DWKVFSYTDALST
-200 EFFSFGKTTK
+200 ELFSFGKTTK
-210 GHFLSIS
+210 GHFLSFS
-217 GTQCSL
+217 GTQCIL

-237 FQQLCVVWD
+237 FQQLCVVVD
-246 GFSGTIG
+246 SFSGSVG
-253 IYAKSTYHRVYCP
+253 IYAKSTYHIVYCP
-266 GVLDKVIPG
+266 GIFGKVIPG

-286 EMSSLNGDIYN
+286 EVSSLNGDIYN

-309 LANLSCDVKG
+309 LTNLSCDVKG

-350 SSSIEP
+350 SSAIEP

-384 PDTNRNDKPNNA
+384 PDTNRNDKPNN
-396 LQEFTLPATL
+396 
-406 IFRMKRNSPE
+406 
-416 FSHSRPQRQQESK
+416 
-429 IEGVKTI
+429 G
-436 GIISTPIIWPVKQR
+436 
-450 PLRFSKNS
+450 
-458 ADEDPEKKT
+458 
-467 PYSLFLPTMS
+467 
-477 TSAASEETSNE
+477 
-488 TLAAFTEN
+488 
-496 INPDNTVMKQLP
+496 
-508 NENILNYPR
+508 
-517 SAFHGTSYA
+517 
-526 ADAVAEPSV
+526 
-535 NTAVPLLHSRDPDAE
+535 
-550 LAWTL
+550 
-555 ANGLGHSESEPAFHS
+555 
-570 PVSSSSSSSTAY
+570 
-582 RQKKETVWISSSN
+582 
-595 SDTTNFMHVL
+595 
-605 EAVNWWNETV
+605 
-615 FHHRITSD
+615 
-623 IQEGRHHSLSSIS
+623 
-636 VSSTEEKSPFQK
+636 
-648 SELDLLDLVPEHFYM
+648 
-663 EMIQSNADRQTF
+663 
-675 SMLAANTAFQFS
+675 
-687 KSTNIKEHNSEGIT
+687 
-701 SLISVETPHANP
+701 
-713 TYTEFIPD
+713 
-721 IQLKN
+721 
-726 SVLGHSRELL
+726 
-736 TFSASLVGPGWTSS
+736 
-750 AVKHVVTTLPV
+750 
-761 YQQPLTGTYLK
+761 
-772 SDSIFISDNKYW
+772 
-784 YHYLHQ
+784 
-790 SYFQKPS
+790 
-797 ETLRN
+797 
-802 GILENNLDAFH
+802 
-813 DSNENEE
+813 
-820 SPFSI
+820 
-825 LEPEN
+825 
-830 VNPVGN
+830 
-836 SWNLGYLDFP
+836 
-846 TKYVDIL
+846 
-853 PSLRESFWTVSHHL
+853 
-867 KEASQ
+867 
-872 VFSGEPSEN
+872 
-881 WWRSFNKLISSPTER
+881 
-896 LLFTSSCAK
+896 
-905 FDSIS
+905 
-910 QQTSAIRL
+910 
-918 LGHRV
+918 
-923 EEINFSSHVSTLKKQ
+923 
-938 IFSSFIPGISKRI
+938 
-951 SESNRTI
+951 
-958 SQLQSTTNFANLTVT
+958 
-973 YNSELYFD
+973 
-981 FPFPS
+981 
-986 LEAPFIQS
+986 
-994 SVWVQVSPFDQV
+994 
-1006 LENSTE
+1006 
-1012 KLIFDSLHMQIRTDV
+1012 
-1027 LSDQT
+1027 
-1032 SVTFLNNRHQPVYV
+1032 
-1046 LPTPSET
+1046 
-1053 QPSCSRDSQA
+1053 
-1063 PFLISTPGSPVTWI
+1063 
-1077 VKRLINNTTHGTPQS
+1077 
-1092 QSPWENNAV
+1092 
-1101 ANAVDKARSKV
+1101 
-1112 QIDAGIFLKS
+1112 
-1122 ISPMSSYFV
+1122 
-1131 PVTLSL
+1131 
-1137 ELRHL
+1137 
-1142 LHADSDVRV
+1142 
-1151 SVPPNSYSTPP
+1151 
-1162 LPQNFKTHLDKI
+1162 
-1174 SPSLIPQQEVEELSL
+1174 
-1189 PTIETP
+1189 
-1195 RNYQTVLG
+1195 
-1203 QNSIENQLDS
+1203 
-1213 LRYSLWA
+1213 
-1220 VEQEI
+1220 
-1225 IDNNE
+1225 
-1230 DIRNFAVLTPANI
+1230 
-1243 LRLSERDS
+1243 
-1251 EGEVYGSLSKHREGT
+1251 
-1266 SSLNIITTQALDF
+1266 
-1279 ANTEYE
+1279 
-1285 HFASLSS
+1285 
-1292 LLESSSAVIMNGV
+1292 
-1305 IPLPSSYSGVVT
+1305 
-1317 QPKETILTGTAAA
+1317 
-1330 AAAINHPLTQ
+1330 
-1340 SQTPVASVTY
+1340 
-1350 YQSSVSAHFHSLAN
+1350 
-1364 LPSGT
+1364 
-1369 SQNSTPHTPLSQLT
+1369 
-1383 SSAAVLLSCL
+1383 
-1393 CVSFSEL
+1393 
-1400 GCLCR
+1400 
-1405 PELKYS
+1405 

-1455 ISFGVLALLVYN
+1455 ISIHPGSTEEGVREKRSIKSFGVLALLVYN

-1476 EDIRQKLINNNRTM
+1476 EDIRQKLINNNGTI
-1490 EEGYELHTVDVD
+1490 EGGYKLHSVKVD

-1529 FCHGSSVQT
+1529 LCHGSSVQT

-1595 KKIVNDEDIDE
+1595 KKIVNDEEIDE

-1639 ALALKIHFTGPSM
+1639 ALALKIQFTGPSM

-1666 NSTSFSGGSFS
+1666 NSTSFRGGSFS

-1691 DKDQTSA
+1691 DKDQTNA
-1698 IASVV
+1698 FASVV

-1747 VACSIGNLTI
+1747 VACSIGNITI
-1757 QDLEE
+1757 QDLQD

-1789 DGNGGW
+1789 GGNGGW
-1795 NPAGCQVDAESNENE
+1795 NPAGCQVHTESNENE

-1829 TGTQIDPQNNK
+1829 TVTQIDPQNTK
-1840 VLTFITYIG
+1840 VLTFISYIG

-1891 VFLLDGWIAS
+1891 IFLLDGWIAS
-1901 FDIDGLCI
+1901 FDIGGLCI

-1961 LVITIVLASANTN
+1961 LVIAIVLASANTN
-1974 ASQVY
+1974 ASHVY

-1986 DANGQGD
+1986 DATGQGGD

-2005 VTCAGYFGIMFLMNI
+2005 VTCAGYFGIMFLMNV

-2071 GPLTLAFLYLFSIF
+2071 GPLTLPFLYLFSIF

-2162 TTNTYCKRNSHTE
+2162 TTNTYCKRNSHTGE
-2175 NVFLDKPSSKFAQ
+2175 FL
-2188 EDGEQTSIIP
+2188 
-2198 VHQVIDKVK
+2198 
-2207 GYCNPHSDNFYKN
+2207 
-2220 IIMSDTFSRSTK
+2220 
-2232 F
+2232 

>member
-1 MPILSALLPF
+1 AH
-11 CLTSSLSLFL
+11 
-21 LSAYGCYDCRIV
+21 GCYDCRIV

-115 MVVSFKSDFSI
+115 MIVSFKSDFSI

-154 IDAVS
+154 VDAVA
-159 VAESVSVPELSQ
+159 VAETVSVPELSQ

-176 EATKGNSDDND
+176 EATKGSSDDND
-187 DWKVFSYTHALST
+187 DWKVFSYTNALST
-200 EFFSFGKTTK
+200 EFFSFGKNTK

-217 GTQCSL
+217 GTECIL

-237 FQQLCVVWD
+237 FQQLCVIGD
-246 GFSGTIG
+246 SFSGSIG
-253 IYAKSTYHRVYCP
+253 IYAKSTYHIVYCP
-266 GVLDKVIPG
+266 GIFGKVIPG

-286 EMSSLNGDIYN
+286 EVSSLNGDIYN

-350 SSSIEP
+350 SSAIEP

-371 ATTPTPPTVTTNM
+371 ATTPPPPTVTTNM
-384 PDTNRNDKPNNA
+384 PDTNRNDKPNN
-396 LQEFTLPATL
+396 
-406 IFRMKRNSPE
+406 
-416 FSHSRPQRQQESK
+416 
-429 IEGVKTI
+429 G
-436 GIISTPIIWPVKQR
+436 
-450 PLRFSKNS
+450 
-458 ADEDPEKKT
+458 
-467 PYSLFLPTMS
+467 
-477 TSAASEETSNE
+477 
-488 TLAAFTEN
+488 
-496 INPDNTVMKQLP
+496 
-508 NENILNYPR
+508 
-517 SAFHGTSYA
+517 
-526 ADAVAEPSV
+526 
-535 NTAVPLLHSRDPDAE
+535 
-550 LAWTL
+550 
-555 ANGLGHSESEPAFHS
+555 
-570 PVSSSSSSSTAY
+570 
-582 RQKKETVWISSSN
+582 
-595 SDTTNFMHVL
+595 
-605 EAVNWWNETV
+605 
-615 FHHRITSD
+615 
-623 IQEGRHHSLSSIS
+623 
-636 VSSTEEKSPFQK
+636 
-648 SELDLLDLVPEHFYM
+648 
-663 EMIQSNADRQTF
+663 
-675 SMLAANTAFQFS
+675 
-687 KSTNIKEHNSEGIT
+687 
-701 SLISVETPHANP
+701 
-713 TYTEFIPD
+713 
-721 IQLKN
+721 
-726 SVLGHSRELL
+726 
-736 TFSASLVGPGWTSS
+736 
-750 AVKHVVTTLPV
+750 
-761 YQQPLTGTYLK
+761 
-772 SDSIFISDNKYW
+772 
-784 YHYLHQ
+784 
-790 SYFQKPS
+790 
-797 ETLRN
+797 
-802 GILENNLDAFH
+802 
-813 DSNENEE
+813 
-820 SPFSI
+820 
-825 LEPEN
+825 
-830 VNPVGN
+830 
-836 SWNLGYLDFP
+836 
-846 TKYVDIL
+846 
-853 PSLRESFWTVSHHL
+853 
-867 KEASQ
+867 
-872 VFSGEPSEN
+872 
-881 WWRSFNKLISSPTER
+881 
-896 LLFTSSCAK
+896 
-905 FDSIS
+905 
-910 QQTSAIRL
+910 
-918 LGHRV
+918 
-923 EEINFSSHVSTLKKQ
+923 
-938 IFSSFIPGISKRI
+938 
-951 SESNRTI
+951 
-958 SQLQSTTNFANLTVT
+958 
-973 YNSELYFD
+973 
-981 FPFPS
+981 
-986 LEAPFIQS
+986 
-994 SVWVQVSPFDQV
+994 
-1006 LENSTE
+1006 
-1012 KLIFDSLHMQIRTDV
+1012 
-1027 LSDQT
+1027 
-1032 SVTFLNNRHQPVYV
+1032 
-1046 LPTPSET
+1046 
-1053 QPSCSRDSQA
+1053 
-1063 PFLISTPGSPVTWI
+1063 
-1077 VKRLINNTTHGTPQS
+1077 
-1092 QSPWENNAV
+1092 
-1101 ANAVDKARSKV
+1101 
-1112 QIDAGIFLKS
+1112 
-1122 ISPMSSYFV
+1122 
-1131 PVTLSL
+1131 
-1137 ELRHL
+1137 
-1142 LHADSDVRV
+1142 
-1151 SVPPNSYSTPP
+1151 
-1162 LPQNFKTHLDKI
+1162 
-1174 SPSLIPQQEVEELSL
+1174 
-1189 PTIETP
+1189 
-1195 RNYQTVLG
+1195 
-1203 QNSIENQLDS
+1203 
-1213 LRYSLWA
+1213 
-1220 VEQEI
+1220 
-1225 IDNNE
+1225 
-1230 DIRNFAVLTPANI
+1230 
-1243 LRLSERDS
+1243 
-1251 EGEVYGSLSKHREGT
+1251 
-1266 SSLNIITTQALDF
+1266 
-1279 ANTEYE
+1279 
-1285 HFASLSS
+1285 
-1292 LLESSSAVIMNGV
+1292 
-1305 IPLPSSYSGVVT
+1305 
-1317 QPKETILTGTAAA
+1317 
-1330 AAAINHPLTQ
+1330 
-1340 SQTPVASVTY
+1340 
-1350 YQSSVSAHFHSLAN
+1350 
-1364 LPSGT
+1364 
-1369 SQNSTPHTPLSQLT
+1369 
-1383 SSAAVLLSCL
+1383 
-1393 CVSFSEL
+1393 
-1400 GCLCR
+1400 
-1405 PELKYS
+1405 

-1421 FSSNSN
+1421 SSSTSN

-1455 ISFGVLALLVYN
+1455 ISGDHASGLTNNSRLLRNVKLSPSLFRLALLVYN

-1476 EDIRQKLINNNRTM
+1476 EDIRQKLINNNGTM
-1490 EEGYELHTVDVD
+1490 EGGYQLHDVDVD
-1502 PVEKCLAEEN
+1502 PVEKCLAEEY

-1595 KKIVNDEDIDE
+1595 KKIVNDEEIDE

-1639 ALALKIHFTGPSM
+1639 ALALKIQFTGPSM

-1666 NSTSFSGGSFS
+1666 NSSSFKGGSFS

-1691 DKDQTSA
+1691 DKDQTNA
-1698 IASVV
+1698 FASVV

-1747 VACSIGNLTI
+1747 VACSIGNITI
-1757 QDLEE
+1757 QDLQDF
-1762 YVKVTIKHTKIQED
+1762 VKVTIKHTKIQED

-1789 DGNGGW
+1789 GGNGGW
-1795 NPAGCQVDAESNENE
+1795 NPAGCQVDAESNENQ
-1810 TVCLCNHLTHFG
+1810 TICLCSHLTHFG

-1829 TGTQIDPQNNK
+1829 TITQIDPQNTK
-1840 VLTFITYIG
+1840 VLTFITYVG

-1891 VFLLDGWIAS
+1891 IFLLDGWIAS

-1949 LKFCIIGWGLPA
+1949 LKFCIIGWGLPV
-1961 LVITIVLASANTN
+1961 LVIAIVLASANRN
-1974 ASQVY
+1974 ASRVY

-1986 DANGQGD
+1986 DANGQGGD

-2005 VTCAGYFGIMFLMNI
+2005 VTCAGYFGIMFLMNV

-2071 GPLTLAFLYLFSIF
+2071 GPLTLPFLYLFSIF

-2162 TTNTYCKRNSHTE
+2162 TTNTYCKRNSHT
-2175 NVFLDKPSSKFAQ
+2175 
-2188 EDGEQTSIIP
+2188 
-2198 VHQVIDKVK
+2198 
-2207 GYCNPHSDNFYKN
+2207 
-2220 IIMSDTFSRSTK
+2220 
-2232 F
+2232 

>member
-1 MPILSALLPF
+1 MSHVSEMWCYHWKWKLQHYL
-11 CLTSSLSLFL
+11 CLFTTYIICMQQ
-21 LSAYGCYDCRIV
+21 AAHGCYDCRTV

-115 MVVSFKSDFSI
+115 MIVSFKSDFSI

-159 VAESVSVPELSQ
+159 VAETVSVPELRQ

-187 DWKVFSYTHALST
+187 DWKVFSYTDALLR
-200 EFFSFGKTTK
+200 ELFSFGKTTE

-217 GTQCSL
+217 GTQCIL
-223 ENALP
+223 RNALP
-228 RNAEFFTGT
+228 RNAEFFTGI

-253 IYAKSTYHRVYCP
+253 VYAKSTYQVVHCP
-266 GVLDKVIPG
+266 EIFDKVIPG

-286 EMSSLNGDIYN
+286 EVSSLNGDIYN
-297 FRLWNFTMNAQT
+297 FRLWNFTMNAET

-371 ATTPTPPTVTTNM
+371 ATTPTPPTVITNM
-384 PDTNRNDKPNNA
+384 PDTNRKDKPNN
-396 LQEFTLPATL
+396 
-406 IFRMKRNSPE
+406 
-416 FSHSRPQRQQESK
+416 
-429 IEGVKTI
+429 G
-436 GIISTPIIWPVKQR
+436 
-450 PLRFSKNS
+450 
-458 ADEDPEKKT
+458 
-467 PYSLFLPTMS
+467 
-477 TSAASEETSNE
+477 
-488 TLAAFTEN
+488 
-496 INPDNTVMKQLP
+496 
-508 NENILNYPR
+508 
-517 SAFHGTSYA
+517 
-526 ADAVAEPSV
+526 
-535 NTAVPLLHSRDPDAE
+535 
-550 LAWTL
+550 
-555 ANGLGHSESEPAFHS
+555 
-570 PVSSSSSSSTAY
+570 
-582 RQKKETVWISSSN
+582 
-595 SDTTNFMHVL
+595 
-605 EAVNWWNETV
+605 
-615 FHHRITSD
+615 
-623 IQEGRHHSLSSIS
+623 
-636 VSSTEEKSPFQK
+636 
-648 SELDLLDLVPEHFYM
+648 
-663 EMIQSNADRQTF
+663 
-675 SMLAANTAFQFS
+675 
-687 KSTNIKEHNSEGIT
+687 
-701 SLISVETPHANP
+701 
-713 TYTEFIPD
+713 
-721 IQLKN
+721 
-726 SVLGHSRELL
+726 
-736 TFSASLVGPGWTSS
+736 
-750 AVKHVVTTLPV
+750 
-761 YQQPLTGTYLK
+761 
-772 SDSIFISDNKYW
+772 
-784 YHYLHQ
+784 
-790 SYFQKPS
+790 
-797 ETLRN
+797 
-802 GILENNLDAFH
+802 
-813 DSNENEE
+813 
-820 SPFSI
+820 
-825 LEPEN
+825 
-830 VNPVGN
+830 
-836 SWNLGYLDFP
+836 
-846 TKYVDIL
+846 
-853 PSLRESFWTVSHHL
+853 
-867 KEASQ
+867 
-872 VFSGEPSEN
+872 
-881 WWRSFNKLISSPTER
+881 
-896 LLFTSSCAK
+896 
-905 FDSIS
+905 
-910 QQTSAIRL
+910 
-918 LGHRV
+918 
-923 EEINFSSHVSTLKKQ
+923 
-938 IFSSFIPGISKRI
+938 
-951 SESNRTI
+951 
-958 SQLQSTTNFANLTVT
+958 
-973 YNSELYFD
+973 
-981 FPFPS
+981 
-986 LEAPFIQS
+986 
-994 SVWVQVSPFDQV
+994 
-1006 LENSTE
+1006 
-1012 KLIFDSLHMQIRTDV
+1012 
-1027 LSDQT
+1027 
-1032 SVTFLNNRHQPVYV
+1032 
-1046 LPTPSET
+1046 
-1053 QPSCSRDSQA
+1053 
-1063 PFLISTPGSPVTWI
+1063 
-1077 VKRLINNTTHGTPQS
+1077 
-1092 QSPWENNAV
+1092 
-1101 ANAVDKARSKV
+1101 
-1112 QIDAGIFLKS
+1112 
-1122 ISPMSSYFV
+1122 
-1131 PVTLSL
+1131 
-1137 ELRHL
+1137 
-1142 LHADSDVRV
+1142 
-1151 SVPPNSYSTPP
+1151 
-1162 LPQNFKTHLDKI
+1162 
-1174 SPSLIPQQEVEELSL
+1174 
-1189 PTIETP
+1189 
-1195 RNYQTVLG
+1195 
-1203 QNSIENQLDS
+1203 
-1213 LRYSLWA
+1213 
-1220 VEQEI
+1220 
-1225 IDNNE
+1225 
-1230 DIRNFAVLTPANI
+1230 
-1243 LRLSERDS
+1243 
-1251 EGEVYGSLSKHREGT
+1251 
-1266 SSLNIITTQALDF
+1266 
-1279 ANTEYE
+1279 
-1285 HFASLSS
+1285 
-1292 LLESSSAVIMNGV
+1292 
-1305 IPLPSSYSGVVT
+1305 
-1317 QPKETILTGTAAA
+1317 
-1330 AAAINHPLTQ
+1330 
-1340 SQTPVASVTY
+1340 
-1350 YQSSVSAHFHSLAN
+1350 
-1364 LPSGT
+1364 
-1369 SQNSTPHTPLSQLT
+1369 
-1383 SSAAVLLSCL
+1383 
-1393 CVSFSEL
+1393 
-1400 GCLCR
+1400 
-1405 PELKYS
+1405 
-1411 GLFYRISITV
+1411 GLFYRISIFV
-1421 FSSNSN
+1421 SSGNPNSEL
-1427 SVSKVHDVVAEWLN
+1427 KVHDVVAEWLN

-1455 ISFGVLALLVYN
+1455 ISIHPASMREGSRQKRSIKSFSALALLVYN
-1467 STNNINLEE
+1467 STNNIDLEE
-1476 EDIRQKLINNNRTM
+1476 EDIRQKLISNNLTM
-1490 EEGYELHTVDVD
+1490 EKGYVLHTVDVD

-1512 PPNYFWPDT
+1512 PTNYFWPDT
-1521 RPTVTNFT
+1521 RPTVTSFT
-1529 FCHGSSVQT
+1529 FCYGSSVQT

-1595 KKIVNDEDIDE
+1595 KKIVNDEEIDE

-1666 NSTSFSGGSFS
+1666 NSTSFEGGSFS

-1691 DKDQTSA
+1691 DKDQTNA
-1698 IASVV
+1698 FASVV

-1709 KNLSQDEFEV
+1709 KNLSQDEFED

-1730 NGLFQDAENPAN
+1730 NGLFQDAENSAN

-1757 QDLEE
+1757 QDLED

-1789 DGNGGW
+1789 GGNGGW
-1795 NPAGCQVDAESNENE
+1795 NSAGCQVDAASNENE

-1829 TGTQIDPQNNK
+1829 SVTQTDTENNK

-1891 VFLLDGWIAS
+1891 TFLLDGWIAS

-1949 LKFCIIGWGLPA
+1949 LKFCIIGWGFPA
-1961 LVITIVLASANTN
+1961 VVIAIVLASAITS
-1974 ASQVY
+1974 ASDVY
-1979 GKELYGK
+1979 SKDFYGK
-1986 DANGQGD
+1986 DANGQGGD
-1993 DFCWIKNEVVFY
+1993 DFCWIKNEIVFY
-2005 VTCAGYFGIMFLMNI
+2005 VTCAGYFGILFLMNV

-2071 GPLTLAFLYLFSIF
+2071 GPLTLAFQYLFSIF

-2162 TTNTYCKRNSHTE
+2162 TMNTYCKRNSHT
-2175 NVFLDKPSSKFAQ
+2175 
-2188 EDGEQTSIIP
+2188 
-2198 VHQVIDKVK
+2198 
-2207 GYCNPHSDNFYKN
+2207 
-2220 IIMSDTFSRSTK
+2220 
-2232 F
+2232 

>member
-1 MPILSALLPF
+1 MSHVSEMWCYHWKWKLQH
-11 CLTSSLSLFL
+11 CLCLFTTYIICMQQ
-21 LSAYGCYDCRIV
+21 AAHGCYDCRTV
-33 LTDPSGV
+33 LTDSSGI

-115 MVVSFKSDFSI
+115 MIVSFKSDFSI

-159 VAESVSVPELSQ
+159 VAETISVPELRQ

-187 DWKVFSYTHALST
+187 DWKVFSYTDALLT
-200 EFFSFGKTTK
+200 ELLSFGKTTK

-217 GTQCSL
+217 GTQCIL
-223 ENALP
+223 KNALP

-246 GFSGTIG
+246 SFSGTIG
-253 IYAKSTYHRVYCP
+253 IYAKNIYHVVNCP
-266 GVLDKVIPG
+266 EIFDKVIPG
-275 NGRLVLGSNSN
+275 DGRLVLGSNSN
-286 EMSSLNGDIYN
+286 EVSSLNGDIYN

-384 PDTNRNDKPNNA
+384 PDTNRNDKPNN
-396 LQEFTLPATL
+396 
-406 IFRMKRNSPE
+406 
-416 FSHSRPQRQQESK
+416 
-429 IEGVKTI
+429 G
-436 GIISTPIIWPVKQR
+436 
-450 PLRFSKNS
+450 
-458 ADEDPEKKT
+458 
-467 PYSLFLPTMS
+467 
-477 TSAASEETSNE
+477 
-488 TLAAFTEN
+488 
-496 INPDNTVMKQLP
+496 
-508 NENILNYPR
+508 
-517 SAFHGTSYA
+517 
-526 ADAVAEPSV
+526 
-535 NTAVPLLHSRDPDAE
+535 
-550 LAWTL
+550 
-555 ANGLGHSESEPAFHS
+555 
-570 PVSSSSSSSTAY
+570 
-582 RQKKETVWISSSN
+582 
-595 SDTTNFMHVL
+595 
-605 EAVNWWNETV
+605 
-615 FHHRITSD
+615 
-623 IQEGRHHSLSSIS
+623 
-636 VSSTEEKSPFQK
+636 
-648 SELDLLDLVPEHFYM
+648 
-663 EMIQSNADRQTF
+663 
-675 SMLAANTAFQFS
+675 
-687 KSTNIKEHNSEGIT
+687 
-701 SLISVETPHANP
+701 
-713 TYTEFIPD
+713 
-721 IQLKN
+721 
-726 SVLGHSRELL
+726 
-736 TFSASLVGPGWTSS
+736 
-750 AVKHVVTTLPV
+750 
-761 YQQPLTGTYLK
+761 
-772 SDSIFISDNKYW
+772 
-784 YHYLHQ
+784 
-790 SYFQKPS
+790 
-797 ETLRN
+797 
-802 GILENNLDAFH
+802 
-813 DSNENEE
+813 
-820 SPFSI
+820 
-825 LEPEN
+825 
-830 VNPVGN
+830 
-836 SWNLGYLDFP
+836 
-846 TKYVDIL
+846 
-853 PSLRESFWTVSHHL
+853 
-867 KEASQ
+867 
-872 VFSGEPSEN
+872 
-881 WWRSFNKLISSPTER
+881 
-896 LLFTSSCAK
+896 
-905 FDSIS
+905 
-910 QQTSAIRL
+910 
-918 LGHRV
+918 
-923 EEINFSSHVSTLKKQ
+923 
-938 IFSSFIPGISKRI
+938 
-951 SESNRTI
+951 
-958 SQLQSTTNFANLTVT
+958 
-973 YNSELYFD
+973 
-981 FPFPS
+981 
-986 LEAPFIQS
+986 
-994 SVWVQVSPFDQV
+994 
-1006 LENSTE
+1006 
-1012 KLIFDSLHMQIRTDV
+1012 
-1027 LSDQT
+1027 
-1032 SVTFLNNRHQPVYV
+1032 
-1046 LPTPSET
+1046 
-1053 QPSCSRDSQA
+1053 
-1063 PFLISTPGSPVTWI
+1063 
-1077 VKRLINNTTHGTPQS
+1077 
-1092 QSPWENNAV
+1092 
-1101 ANAVDKARSKV
+1101 
-1112 QIDAGIFLKS
+1112 
-1122 ISPMSSYFV
+1122 
-1131 PVTLSL
+1131 
-1137 ELRHL
+1137 
-1142 LHADSDVRV
+1142 
-1151 SVPPNSYSTPP
+1151 
-1162 LPQNFKTHLDKI
+1162 
-1174 SPSLIPQQEVEELSL
+1174 
-1189 PTIETP
+1189 
-1195 RNYQTVLG
+1195 
-1203 QNSIENQLDS
+1203 
-1213 LRYSLWA
+1213 
-1220 VEQEI
+1220 
-1225 IDNNE
+1225 
-1230 DIRNFAVLTPANI
+1230 
-1243 LRLSERDS
+1243 
-1251 EGEVYGSLSKHREGT
+1251 
-1266 SSLNIITTQALDF
+1266 
-1279 ANTEYE
+1279 
-1285 HFASLSS
+1285 
-1292 LLESSSAVIMNGV
+1292 
-1305 IPLPSSYSGVVT
+1305 
-1317 QPKETILTGTAAA
+1317 
-1330 AAAINHPLTQ
+1330 
-1340 SQTPVASVTY
+1340 
-1350 YQSSVSAHFHSLAN
+1350 
-1364 LPSGT
+1364 
-1369 SQNSTPHTPLSQLT
+1369 
-1383 SSAAVLLSCL
+1383 
-1393 CVSFSEL
+1393 
-1400 GCLCR
+1400 
-1405 PELKYS
+1405 
-1411 GLFYRISITV
+1411 GLFYRISIIV
-1421 FSSNSN
+1421 SSSNSN

-1455 ISFGVLALLVYN
+1455 ISIHPASVREGARQKRSIKSFSALALLVYN
-1467 STNNINLEE
+1467 ATNNINLEE
-1476 EDIRQKLINNNRTM
+1476 EDIRQKLISNNRTM
-1490 EEGYELHTVDVD
+1490 EEGYQLHTVDVD

-1521 RPTVTNFT
+1521 RPTVTNIT

-1595 KKIVNDEDIDE
+1595 KKIVNDEEIDE

-1639 ALALKIHFTGPSM
+1639 ALALKIHFAGPSM
-1652 SISTRNLALGVSSI
+1652 TISTRNLALGVSSI
-1666 NSTSFSGGSFS
+1666 NSTSFKGGSFS

-1698 IASVV
+1698 FASVV

-1757 QDLEE
+1757 QDLQD

-1789 DGNGGW
+1789 GGNGGW

-1829 TGTQIDPQNNK
+1829 TVTQIDPQNTK

-1891 VFLLDGWIAS
+1891 IFLLDGWIAS

-1961 LVITIVLASANTN
+1961 LVIAIVLASANTN
-1974 ASQVY
+1974 ASHIY
-1979 GKELYGK
+1979 GKELYGR
-1986 DANGQGD
+1986 DANGQGGD

-2005 VTCAGYFGIMFLMNI
+2005 VTCAGYFGIMFLMNV

-2071 GPLTLAFLYLFSIF
+2071 GPLTLPFLYLFSIF

-2162 TTNTYCKRNSHTE
+2162 MTNTYCKRNSHTE
-2175 NVFLDKPSSKFAQ
+2175 SVFLDKPSSKFAQ

>member
-1 MPILSALLPF
+1 MMSHGSEMWCYHWKWKLHH
-11 CLTSSLSLFL
+11 CLCLFTTYIICMQQ
-21 LSAYGCYDCRIV
+21 AAHGCYDCRTV

-115 MVVSFKSDFSI
+115 MIVSFKSDFSI

-159 VAESVSVPELSQ
+159 VAETVSLPELRQ

-187 DWKVFSYTHALST
+187 DWKVFSYTDALLR
-200 EFFSFGKTTK
+200 ELFSFGKTTK

-217 GTQCSL
+217 GTQCIL
-223 ENALP
+223 KNALP

-246 GFSGTIG
+246 SFSGTIG
-253 IYAKSTYHRVYCP
+253 IYAKNTYHVVDCP
-266 GVLDKVIPG
+266 EIYDKVIPG

-286 EMSSLNGDIYN
+286 EVSSLNGDIYN

-363 SLCQATVN
+363 SLCQ
-371 ATTPTPPTVTTNM
+371 
-384 PDTNRNDKPNNA
+384 
-396 LQEFTLPATL
+396 
-406 IFRMKRNSPE
+406 
-416 FSHSRPQRQQESK
+416 
-429 IEGVKTI
+429 G
-436 GIISTPIIWPVKQR
+436 
-450 PLRFSKNS
+450 
-458 ADEDPEKKT
+458 
-467 PYSLFLPTMS
+467 
-477 TSAASEETSNE
+477 
-488 TLAAFTEN
+488 
-496 INPDNTVMKQLP
+496 
-508 NENILNYPR
+508 
-517 SAFHGTSYA
+517 
-526 ADAVAEPSV
+526 
-535 NTAVPLLHSRDPDAE
+535 
-550 LAWTL
+550 
-555 ANGLGHSESEPAFHS
+555 
-570 PVSSSSSSSTAY
+570 
-582 RQKKETVWISSSN
+582 
-595 SDTTNFMHVL
+595 
-605 EAVNWWNETV
+605 
-615 FHHRITSD
+615 
-623 IQEGRHHSLSSIS
+623 
-636 VSSTEEKSPFQK
+636 
-648 SELDLLDLVPEHFYM
+648 
-663 EMIQSNADRQTF
+663 
-675 SMLAANTAFQFS
+675 
-687 KSTNIKEHNSEGIT
+687 
-701 SLISVETPHANP
+701 
-713 TYTEFIPD
+713 
-721 IQLKN
+721 
-726 SVLGHSRELL
+726 
-736 TFSASLVGPGWTSS
+736 
-750 AVKHVVTTLPV
+750 
-761 YQQPLTGTYLK
+761 
-772 SDSIFISDNKYW
+772 
-784 YHYLHQ
+784 
-790 SYFQKPS
+790 
-797 ETLRN
+797 
-802 GILENNLDAFH
+802 
-813 DSNENEE
+813 
-820 SPFSI
+820 
-825 LEPEN
+825 
-830 VNPVGN
+830 
-836 SWNLGYLDFP
+836 
-846 TKYVDIL
+846 
-853 PSLRESFWTVSHHL
+853 
-867 KEASQ
+867 
-872 VFSGEPSEN
+872 
-881 WWRSFNKLISSPTER
+881 
-896 LLFTSSCAK
+896 
-905 FDSIS
+905 
-910 QQTSAIRL
+910 
-918 LGHRV
+918 
-923 EEINFSSHVSTLKKQ
+923 
-938 IFSSFIPGISKRI
+938 
-951 SESNRTI
+951 
-958 SQLQSTTNFANLTVT
+958 
-973 YNSELYFD
+973 
-981 FPFPS
+981 
-986 LEAPFIQS
+986 
-994 SVWVQVSPFDQV
+994 
-1006 LENSTE
+1006 
-1012 KLIFDSLHMQIRTDV
+1012 
-1027 LSDQT
+1027 
-1032 SVTFLNNRHQPVYV
+1032 
-1046 LPTPSET
+1046 
-1053 QPSCSRDSQA
+1053 
-1063 PFLISTPGSPVTWI
+1063 
-1077 VKRLINNTTHGTPQS
+1077 
-1092 QSPWENNAV
+1092 
-1101 ANAVDKARSKV
+1101 
-1112 QIDAGIFLKS
+1112 
-1122 ISPMSSYFV
+1122 
-1131 PVTLSL
+1131 
-1137 ELRHL
+1137 
-1142 LHADSDVRV
+1142 
-1151 SVPPNSYSTPP
+1151 
-1162 LPQNFKTHLDKI
+1162 
-1174 SPSLIPQQEVEELSL
+1174 
-1189 PTIETP
+1189 
-1195 RNYQTVLG
+1195 
-1203 QNSIENQLDS
+1203 
-1213 LRYSLWA
+1213 
-1220 VEQEI
+1220 
-1225 IDNNE
+1225 
-1230 DIRNFAVLTPANI
+1230 
-1243 LRLSERDS
+1243 
-1251 EGEVYGSLSKHREGT
+1251 
-1266 SSLNIITTQALDF
+1266 
-1279 ANTEYE
+1279 
-1285 HFASLSS
+1285 
-1292 LLESSSAVIMNGV
+1292 
-1305 IPLPSSYSGVVT
+1305 
-1317 QPKETILTGTAAA
+1317 
-1330 AAAINHPLTQ
+1330 
-1340 SQTPVASVTY
+1340 
-1350 YQSSVSAHFHSLAN
+1350 
-1364 LPSGT
+1364 
-1369 SQNSTPHTPLSQLT
+1369 
-1383 SSAAVLLSCL
+1383 
-1393 CVSFSEL
+1393 
-1400 GCLCR
+1400 
-1405 PELKYS
+1405 
-1411 GLFYRISITV
+1411 GLFYRISIV
-1421 FSSNSN
+1421 VSSSNPN

-1455 ISFGVLALLVYN
+1455 ISIHPASIREGARQKRSIKSFSALALLVYN

-1476 EDIRQKLINNNRTM
+1476 EDIRQKLISNNRTM
-1490 EEGYELHTVDVD
+1490 EEGYQLHTVDVD

-1595 KKIVNDEDIDE
+1595 KKIVNDEEIDE

-1618 ILTSSD
+1618 ILASSD

-1639 ALALKIHFTGPSM
+1639 ALALKIHFAGPSM

-1666 NSTSFSGGSFS
+1666 NSTSFKGGAFS

-1709 KNLSQDEFEV
+1709 KNLSQDELEV

-1747 VACSIGNLTI
+1747 VACSVGNLTI
-1757 QDLEE
+1757 QDLQD

-1789 DGNGGW
+1789 GGSGGW

-1829 TGTQIDPQNNK
+1829 AVTQIDPQNTK

-1891 VFLLDGWIAS
+1891 IFLLDGWIAS

-1961 LVITIVLASANTN
+1961 LVIAIVLASANTN
-1974 ASQVY
+1974 ASRIY
-1979 GKELYGK
+1979 GKQLYGR
-1986 DANGQGD
+1986 DASGQGGD

-2005 VTCAGYFGIMFLMNI
+2005 VTCAGYFGIMFLMNV

-2162 TTNTYCKRNSHTE
+2162 TTNTYCKRNSHTD
-2175 NVFLDKPSSKFAQ
+2175 NVF
-2188 EDGEQTSIIP
+2188 
-2198 VHQVIDKVK
+2198 
-2207 GYCNPHSDNFYKN
+2207 
-2220 IIMSDTFSRSTK
+2220 
-2232 F
+2232 

>member
-1 MPILSALLPF
+1 MSHVSEMWCYHWKWKLQH
-11 CLTSSLSLFL
+11 CLCLFTTYIICMQQ
-21 LSAYGCYDCRIV
+21 AAHGCYDCRTV

-45 FPSDYPNSQACKWII
+45 FPSDYPNSQACRWII
-60 RAPHGFIIQ
+60 RAPHGYIIQ

-101 ITAKGLSYNSTGNE
+101 ITAKGLSYNSAGNE
-115 MVVSFKSDFSI
+115 MIVSFKSDFSI

-159 VAESVSVPELSQ
+159 VAETVSVPELRQ

-187 DWKVFSYTHALST
+187 DWKVFSYTDALLR
-200 EFFSFGKTTK
+200 ELFSFGKTTK

-217 GTQCSL
+217 GTKCIL

-246 GFSGTIG
+246 GFSGTVG
-253 IYAKSTYHRVYCP
+253 VYAKSTYHDVYCP
-266 GVLDKVIPG
+266 EIFDKVIPG
-275 NGRLVLGSNSN
+275 NGRLALGSNSN
-286 EMSSLNGDIYN
+286 EVSSLNGDIYN

-384 PDTNRNDKPNNA
+384 PDTNRNDKPNN
-396 LQEFTLPATL
+396 
-406 IFRMKRNSPE
+406 
-416 FSHSRPQRQQESK
+416 
-429 IEGVKTI
+429 G
-436 GIISTPIIWPVKQR
+436 
-450 PLRFSKNS
+450 
-458 ADEDPEKKT
+458 
-467 PYSLFLPTMS
+467 
-477 TSAASEETSNE
+477 
-488 TLAAFTEN
+488 
-496 INPDNTVMKQLP
+496 
-508 NENILNYPR
+508 
-517 SAFHGTSYA
+517 
-526 ADAVAEPSV
+526 
-535 NTAVPLLHSRDPDAE
+535 
-550 LAWTL
+550 
-555 ANGLGHSESEPAFHS
+555 
-570 PVSSSSSSSTAY
+570 
-582 RQKKETVWISSSN
+582 
-595 SDTTNFMHVL
+595 
-605 EAVNWWNETV
+605 
-615 FHHRITSD
+615 
-623 IQEGRHHSLSSIS
+623 
-636 VSSTEEKSPFQK
+636 
-648 SELDLLDLVPEHFYM
+648 
-663 EMIQSNADRQTF
+663 
-675 SMLAANTAFQFS
+675 
-687 KSTNIKEHNSEGIT
+687 
-701 SLISVETPHANP
+701 
-713 TYTEFIPD
+713 
-721 IQLKN
+721 
-726 SVLGHSRELL
+726 
-736 TFSASLVGPGWTSS
+736 
-750 AVKHVVTTLPV
+750 
-761 YQQPLTGTYLK
+761 
-772 SDSIFISDNKYW
+772 
-784 YHYLHQ
+784 
-790 SYFQKPS
+790 
-797 ETLRN
+797 
-802 GILENNLDAFH
+802 
-813 DSNENEE
+813 
-820 SPFSI
+820 
-825 LEPEN
+825 
-830 VNPVGN
+830 
-836 SWNLGYLDFP
+836 
-846 TKYVDIL
+846 
-853 PSLRESFWTVSHHL
+853 
-867 KEASQ
+867 
-872 VFSGEPSEN
+872 
-881 WWRSFNKLISSPTER
+881 
-896 LLFTSSCAK
+896 
-905 FDSIS
+905 
-910 QQTSAIRL
+910 
-918 LGHRV
+918 
-923 EEINFSSHVSTLKKQ
+923 
-938 IFSSFIPGISKRI
+938 
-951 SESNRTI
+951 
-958 SQLQSTTNFANLTVT
+958 
-973 YNSELYFD
+973 
-981 FPFPS
+981 
-986 LEAPFIQS
+986 
-994 SVWVQVSPFDQV
+994 
-1006 LENSTE
+1006 
-1012 KLIFDSLHMQIRTDV
+1012 
-1027 LSDQT
+1027 
-1032 SVTFLNNRHQPVYV
+1032 
-1046 LPTPSET
+1046 
-1053 QPSCSRDSQA
+1053 
-1063 PFLISTPGSPVTWI
+1063 
-1077 VKRLINNTTHGTPQS
+1077 
-1092 QSPWENNAV
+1092 
-1101 ANAVDKARSKV
+1101 
-1112 QIDAGIFLKS
+1112 
-1122 ISPMSSYFV
+1122 
-1131 PVTLSL
+1131 
-1137 ELRHL
+1137 
-1142 LHADSDVRV
+1142 
-1151 SVPPNSYSTPP
+1151 
-1162 LPQNFKTHLDKI
+1162 
-1174 SPSLIPQQEVEELSL
+1174 
-1189 PTIETP
+1189 
-1195 RNYQTVLG
+1195 
-1203 QNSIENQLDS
+1203 
-1213 LRYSLWA
+1213 
-1220 VEQEI
+1220 
-1225 IDNNE
+1225 
-1230 DIRNFAVLTPANI
+1230 
-1243 LRLSERDS
+1243 
-1251 EGEVYGSLSKHREGT
+1251 
-1266 SSLNIITTQALDF
+1266 
-1279 ANTEYE
+1279 
-1285 HFASLSS
+1285 
-1292 LLESSSAVIMNGV
+1292 
-1305 IPLPSSYSGVVT
+1305 
-1317 QPKETILTGTAAA
+1317 
-1330 AAAINHPLTQ
+1330 
-1340 SQTPVASVTY
+1340 
-1350 YQSSVSAHFHSLAN
+1350 
-1364 LPSGT
+1364 
-1369 SQNSTPHTPLSQLT
+1369 
-1383 SSAAVLLSCL
+1383 
-1393 CVSFSEL
+1393 
-1400 GCLCR
+1400 
-1405 PELKYS
+1405 
-1411 GLFYRISITV
+1411 GLFYRISIIV
-1421 FSSNSN
+1421 SSSNPN
-1427 SVSKVHDVVAEWLN
+1427 AVSKVHDVVAEWLN

-1455 ISFGVLALLVYN
+1455 ISIHPVSAREGARQKRSINSFSALALLVYN

-1476 EDIRQKLINNNRTM
+1476 EDIRQKLLSNNRTM
-1490 EEGYELHTVDVD
+1490 EEGYQLHTVDVD

-1595 KKIVNDEDIDE
+1595 KKIVNDEEIDE

-1639 ALALKIHFTGPSM
+1639 ALALKINFAGPSM

-1666 NSTSFSGGSFS
+1666 NSTSFKGGSFS
-1677 VSPQNNASDFQIDF
+1677 ISPQNNASDFQIDF
-1691 DKDQTSA
+1691 DKDPTSA
-1698 IASVV
+1698 FASVV

-1709 KNLSQDEFEV
+1709 KNLSQDEFEA

-1730 NGLFQDAENPAN
+1730 NGLFQDAENPTN

-1747 VACSIGNLTI
+1747 VACSIGNVTI
-1757 QDLEE
+1757 QDLQD

-1789 DGNGGW
+1789 GGNGGW
-1795 NPAGCQVDAESNENE
+1795 NPAGCQVDAESNENK

-1829 TGTQIDPQNNK
+1829 TVTQISPQNTK

-1891 VFLLDGWIAS
+1891 IFLLDGWIAS

-1974 ASQVY
+1974 ASHIY
-1979 GKELYGK
+1979 GKELYGR
-1986 DANGQGD
+1986 DANGQGGD

-2005 VTCAGYFGIMFLMNI
+2005 VTCAGYFGIMFLMNV

-2071 GPLTLAFLYLFSIF
+2071 GPLTVAFLYLFSIF

-2162 TTNTYCKRNSHTE
+2162 TTNTYCKRNSHT
-2175 NVFLDKPSSKFAQ
+2175 
-2188 EDGEQTSIIP
+2188 
-2198 VHQVIDKVK
+2198 
-2207 GYCNPHSDNFYKN
+2207 
-2220 IIMSDTFSRSTK
+2220 
-2232 F
+2232 

>member
-1 MPILSALLPF
+1 MCLGPRSPRPAPYRWAGALRGRDRDRGKGGVWCRPWRPPPGVAGGGVPVATPLPGSGARAEERGPPAAAAPRRVRSCPPRGGWGPGHPGAEPEPPPPPEAPARGCAGGAAAALRGGGLPRHRSLPDLCRERRVPARGGHRGGGGADRRGPGRCGRRVRGRAWKRWASSDDLCEEPARERARGSA
-11 CLTSSLSLFL
+11 SGSGGGWSLSPGAEPPRNATMMSHVSEMWCYHWKWKLQHCLCLFTIYIIFMQQ
-21 LSAYGCYDCRIV
+21 AAHGCYDCRIV

-115 MVVSFKSDFSI
+115 MIVSFKSDFSI

-159 VAESVSVPELSQ
+159 VADTVAVPELSQ

-176 EATKGNSDDND
+176 EATKGSNDDND
-187 DWKVFSYTHALST
+187 DWKVFSYTDALST

-217 GTQCSL
+217 GTQCIL

-228 RNAEFFTGT
+228 RNAEFFTET
-237 FQQLCVVWD
+237 FQQLCVVGD
-246 GFSGTIG
+246 SFSGNIG
-253 IYAKSTYHRVYCP
+253 IYAKSIYHIVFCP
-266 GVLDKVIPG
+266 DISGKVIPG

-286 EMSSLNGDIYN
+286 EVSSLNGDIYN

-350 SSSIEP
+350 SSAIEP

-371 ATTPTPPTVTTNM
+371 ATTPTPPTVSTNM
-384 PDTNRNDKPNNA
+384 PDTNRNDKPNN
-396 LQEFTLPATL
+396 
-406 IFRMKRNSPE
+406 
-416 FSHSRPQRQQESK
+416 
-429 IEGVKTI
+429 G
-436 GIISTPIIWPVKQR
+436 
-450 PLRFSKNS
+450 
-458 ADEDPEKKT
+458 
-467 PYSLFLPTMS
+467 
-477 TSAASEETSNE
+477 
-488 TLAAFTEN
+488 
-496 INPDNTVMKQLP
+496 
-508 NENILNYPR
+508 
-517 SAFHGTSYA
+517 
-526 ADAVAEPSV
+526 
-535 NTAVPLLHSRDPDAE
+535 
-550 LAWTL
+550 
-555 ANGLGHSESEPAFHS
+555 
-570 PVSSSSSSSTAY
+570 
-582 RQKKETVWISSSN
+582 
-595 SDTTNFMHVL
+595 
-605 EAVNWWNETV
+605 
-615 FHHRITSD
+615 
-623 IQEGRHHSLSSIS
+623 
-636 VSSTEEKSPFQK
+636 
-648 SELDLLDLVPEHFYM
+648 
-663 EMIQSNADRQTF
+663 
-675 SMLAANTAFQFS
+675 
-687 KSTNIKEHNSEGIT
+687 
-701 SLISVETPHANP
+701 
-713 TYTEFIPD
+713 
-721 IQLKN
+721 
-726 SVLGHSRELL
+726 
-736 TFSASLVGPGWTSS
+736 
-750 AVKHVVTTLPV
+750 
-761 YQQPLTGTYLK
+761 
-772 SDSIFISDNKYW
+772 
-784 YHYLHQ
+784 
-790 SYFQKPS
+790 
-797 ETLRN
+797 
-802 GILENNLDAFH
+802 
-813 DSNENEE
+813 
-820 SPFSI
+820 
-825 LEPEN
+825 
-830 VNPVGN
+830 
-836 SWNLGYLDFP
+836 
-846 TKYVDIL
+846 
-853 PSLRESFWTVSHHL
+853 
-867 KEASQ
+867 
-872 VFSGEPSEN
+872 
-881 WWRSFNKLISSPTER
+881 
-896 LLFTSSCAK
+896 
-905 FDSIS
+905 
-910 QQTSAIRL
+910 
-918 LGHRV
+918 
-923 EEINFSSHVSTLKKQ
+923 
-938 IFSSFIPGISKRI
+938 
-951 SESNRTI
+951 
-958 SQLQSTTNFANLTVT
+958 
-973 YNSELYFD
+973 
-981 FPFPS
+981 
-986 LEAPFIQS
+986 
-994 SVWVQVSPFDQV
+994 
-1006 LENSTE
+1006 
-1012 KLIFDSLHMQIRTDV
+1012 
-1027 LSDQT
+1027 
-1032 SVTFLNNRHQPVYV
+1032 
-1046 LPTPSET
+1046 
-1053 QPSCSRDSQA
+1053 
-1063 PFLISTPGSPVTWI
+1063 
-1077 VKRLINNTTHGTPQS
+1077 
-1092 QSPWENNAV
+1092 
-1101 ANAVDKARSKV
+1101 
-1112 QIDAGIFLKS
+1112 
-1122 ISPMSSYFV
+1122 
-1131 PVTLSL
+1131 
-1137 ELRHL
+1137 
-1142 LHADSDVRV
+1142 
-1151 SVPPNSYSTPP
+1151 
-1162 LPQNFKTHLDKI
+1162 
-1174 SPSLIPQQEVEELSL
+1174 
-1189 PTIETP
+1189 
-1195 RNYQTVLG
+1195 
-1203 QNSIENQLDS
+1203 
-1213 LRYSLWA
+1213 
-1220 VEQEI
+1220 
-1225 IDNNE
+1225 
-1230 DIRNFAVLTPANI
+1230 
-1243 LRLSERDS
+1243 
-1251 EGEVYGSLSKHREGT
+1251 
-1266 SSLNIITTQALDF
+1266 
-1279 ANTEYE
+1279 
-1285 HFASLSS
+1285 
-1292 LLESSSAVIMNGV
+1292 
-1305 IPLPSSYSGVVT
+1305 
-1317 QPKETILTGTAAA
+1317 
-1330 AAAINHPLTQ
+1330 
-1340 SQTPVASVTY
+1340 
-1350 YQSSVSAHFHSLAN
+1350 
-1364 LPSGT
+1364 
-1369 SQNSTPHTPLSQLT
+1369 
-1383 SSAAVLLSCL
+1383 
-1393 CVSFSEL
+1393 
-1400 GCLCR
+1400 
-1405 PELKYS
+1405 

-1421 FSSNSN
+1421 FSSNSD

-1455 ISFGVLALLVYN
+1455 ISIYPGSIKEGVREKRSLKSFSVLALLVYN
-1467 STNNINLEE
+1467 ATNNINLEE
-1476 EDIRQKLINNNRTM
+1476 EDIRQKLINNNGTM
-1490 EEGYELHTVDVD
+1490 EGGYKLHTVDVD

-1529 FCHGSSVQT
+1529 LCHGSSVQT

-1595 KKIVNDEDIDE
+1595 KKIVNDEEIDE

-1639 ALALKIHFTGPSM
+1639 ALALKIQFTGPSM

-1666 NSTSFSGGSFS
+1666 NSTSFKGGSFS

-1691 DKDQTSA
+1691 DKDQTNA
-1698 IASVV
+1698 FASVV

-1747 VACSIGNLTI
+1747 VACSIGNITI
-1757 QDLEE
+1757 QDLQD

-1789 DGNGGW
+1789 GGNGGW
-1795 NPAGCQVDAESNENE
+1795 NPAGCQVDGKSNENE

-1829 TGTQIDPQNNK
+1829 TVTQIDPQNTK

-1891 VFLLDGWIAS
+1891 IFLLDGWIAS

-1961 LVITIVLASANTN
+1961 VVIAIVLASANTN
-1974 ASQVY
+1974 ASLVY

-1986 DANGQGD
+1986 DANGQGGD

-2005 VTCAGYFGIMFLMNI
+2005 VTCAGYFGIMFLMNV

-2071 GPLTLAFLYLFSIF
+2071 GPLTLPFLYLFSIF

-2162 TTNTYCKRNSHTE
+2162 TTNTYCKRNSHTD
-2175 NVFLDKPSSKFAQ
+2175 NVF
-2188 EDGEQTSIIP
+2188 
-2198 VHQVIDKVK
+2198 
-2207 GYCNPHSDNFYKN
+2207 
-2220 IIMSDTFSRSTK
+2220 
-2232 F
+2232 

>member
-1 MPILSALLPF
+1 MMSHGSEMWCYHWKWKLHH
-11 CLTSSLSLFL
+11 CLCLFTTYIICMQQ
-21 LSAYGCYDCRIV
+21 AAHGCYDCRTV

-45 FPSDYPNSQACKWII
+45 FPSDYPNSQACRWII

-115 MVVSFKSDFSI
+115 MIVSFKSDFSI

-159 VAESVSVPELSQ
+159 VAETVSVPELRQ

-187 DWKVFSYTHALST
+187 DWRVFSYTDALLR
-200 EFFSFGKTTK
+200 ELFSFGKTTK

-217 GTQCSL
+217 GTQCIL
-223 ENALP
+223 KNALP

-246 GFSGTIG
+246 SFSGTVG
-253 IYAKSTYHRVYCP
+253 IYAKNTYHVVDCP
-266 GVLDKVIPG
+266 EIYDKVIPG

-286 EMSSLNGDIYN
+286 EVSSLNGDIYN

-363 SLCQATVN
+363 SLCQ
-371 ATTPTPPTVTTNM
+371 
-384 PDTNRNDKPNNA
+384 
-396 LQEFTLPATL
+396 
-406 IFRMKRNSPE
+406 
-416 FSHSRPQRQQESK
+416 
-429 IEGVKTI
+429 G
-436 GIISTPIIWPVKQR
+436 
-450 PLRFSKNS
+450 
-458 ADEDPEKKT
+458 
-467 PYSLFLPTMS
+467 
-477 TSAASEETSNE
+477 
-488 TLAAFTEN
+488 
-496 INPDNTVMKQLP
+496 
-508 NENILNYPR
+508 
-517 SAFHGTSYA
+517 
-526 ADAVAEPSV
+526 
-535 NTAVPLLHSRDPDAE
+535 
-550 LAWTL
+550 
-555 ANGLGHSESEPAFHS
+555 
-570 PVSSSSSSSTAY
+570 
-582 RQKKETVWISSSN
+582 
-595 SDTTNFMHVL
+595 
-605 EAVNWWNETV
+605 
-615 FHHRITSD
+615 
-623 IQEGRHHSLSSIS
+623 
-636 VSSTEEKSPFQK
+636 
-648 SELDLLDLVPEHFYM
+648 
-663 EMIQSNADRQTF
+663 
-675 SMLAANTAFQFS
+675 
-687 KSTNIKEHNSEGIT
+687 
-701 SLISVETPHANP
+701 
-713 TYTEFIPD
+713 
-721 IQLKN
+721 
-726 SVLGHSRELL
+726 
-736 TFSASLVGPGWTSS
+736 
-750 AVKHVVTTLPV
+750 
-761 YQQPLTGTYLK
+761 
-772 SDSIFISDNKYW
+772 
-784 YHYLHQ
+784 
-790 SYFQKPS
+790 
-797 ETLRN
+797 
-802 GILENNLDAFH
+802 
-813 DSNENEE
+813 
-820 SPFSI
+820 
-825 LEPEN
+825 
-830 VNPVGN
+830 
-836 SWNLGYLDFP
+836 
-846 TKYVDIL
+846 
-853 PSLRESFWTVSHHL
+853 
-867 KEASQ
+867 
-872 VFSGEPSEN
+872 
-881 WWRSFNKLISSPTER
+881 
-896 LLFTSSCAK
+896 
-905 FDSIS
+905 
-910 QQTSAIRL
+910 
-918 LGHRV
+918 
-923 EEINFSSHVSTLKKQ
+923 
-938 IFSSFIPGISKRI
+938 
-951 SESNRTI
+951 
-958 SQLQSTTNFANLTVT
+958 
-973 YNSELYFD
+973 
-981 FPFPS
+981 
-986 LEAPFIQS
+986 
-994 SVWVQVSPFDQV
+994 
-1006 LENSTE
+1006 
-1012 KLIFDSLHMQIRTDV
+1012 
-1027 LSDQT
+1027 
-1032 SVTFLNNRHQPVYV
+1032 
-1046 LPTPSET
+1046 
-1053 QPSCSRDSQA
+1053 
-1063 PFLISTPGSPVTWI
+1063 
-1077 VKRLINNTTHGTPQS
+1077 
-1092 QSPWENNAV
+1092 
-1101 ANAVDKARSKV
+1101 
-1112 QIDAGIFLKS
+1112 
-1122 ISPMSSYFV
+1122 
-1131 PVTLSL
+1131 
-1137 ELRHL
+1137 
-1142 LHADSDVRV
+1142 
-1151 SVPPNSYSTPP
+1151 
-1162 LPQNFKTHLDKI
+1162 
-1174 SPSLIPQQEVEELSL
+1174 
-1189 PTIETP
+1189 
-1195 RNYQTVLG
+1195 
-1203 QNSIENQLDS
+1203 
-1213 LRYSLWA
+1213 
-1220 VEQEI
+1220 
-1225 IDNNE
+1225 
-1230 DIRNFAVLTPANI
+1230 
-1243 LRLSERDS
+1243 
-1251 EGEVYGSLSKHREGT
+1251 
-1266 SSLNIITTQALDF
+1266 
-1279 ANTEYE
+1279 
-1285 HFASLSS
+1285 
-1292 LLESSSAVIMNGV
+1292 
-1305 IPLPSSYSGVVT
+1305 
-1317 QPKETILTGTAAA
+1317 
-1330 AAAINHPLTQ
+1330 
-1340 SQTPVASVTY
+1340 
-1350 YQSSVSAHFHSLAN
+1350 
-1364 LPSGT
+1364 
-1369 SQNSTPHTPLSQLT
+1369 
-1383 SSAAVLLSCL
+1383 
-1393 CVSFSEL
+1393 
-1400 GCLCR
+1400 
-1405 PELKYS
+1405 
-1411 GLFYRISITV
+1411 GLFYRISIV
-1421 FSSNSN
+1421 VSSSNSN
-1427 SVSKVHDVVAEWLN
+1427 SVSKVHDVIAEWLN

-1455 ISFGVLALLVYN
+1455 ISIHPASIREGARQKRSIKSFSALALLVYN

-1476 EDIRQKLINNNRTM
+1476 EDIRQKLISNNRSM
-1490 EEGYELHTVDVD
+1490 EEGYQLHTVDVD

-1595 KKIVNDEDIDE
+1595 KKIVNDEEIDE

-1618 ILTSSD
+1618 ILASSD

-1639 ALALKIHFTGPSM
+1639 ALALKIHFAGPSM

-1666 NSTSFSGGSFS
+1666 NSTSFKGGAFS

-1691 DKDQTSA
+1691 DKNQTSA

-1730 NGLFQDAENPAN
+1730 NGLFQDTENPAN

-1757 QDLEE
+1757 QDLQD

-1789 DGNGGW
+1789 GGSGGW

-1829 TGTQIDPQNNK
+1829 AVTQIDPQNTK

-1891 VFLLDGWIAS
+1891 IFLLDGWIAS

-1961 LVITIVLASANTN
+1961 LVIAIVLASANRN
-1974 ASQVY
+1974 ASHIY
-1979 GKELYGK
+1979 GKQLYGR
-1986 DANGQGD
+1986 DASGQGGD

-2005 VTCAGYFGIMFLMNI
+2005 VTCAGYFGIMFLMNV

-2175 NVFLDKPSSKFAQ
+2175 NVFLDKPSSNFAQ

-2207 GYCNPHSDNFYKN
+2207 GYCNPHSDSFYKN
-2220 IIMSDTFSRSTK
+2220 IMSDTFSRSTK

>member
-1 MPILSALLPF
+1 MMSHGSEMWCYHWKWKLHH
-11 CLTSSLSLFL
+11 CLYLFTTYIICMQQ
-21 LSAYGCYDCRIV
+21 AAHGCYDCRTV

-115 MVVSFKSDFSI
+115 MIVSFKSDFSI

-159 VAESVSVPELSQ
+159 VAETVSVPELRQ

-187 DWKVFSYTHALST
+187 DWKVFSYTDALLR
-200 EFFSFGKTTK
+200 ELFSFGKTTK

-217 GTQCSL
+217 GTQCIL
-223 ENALP
+223 KNALP

-246 GFSGTIG
+246 SFSGTIG
-253 IYAKSTYHRVYCP
+253 IYAKNTYHVVDCP
-266 GVLDKVIPG
+266 EIYDKVIPG

-286 EMSSLNGDIYN
+286 EVSSLNGDIYN

-329 SIPTSAL
+329 SIPTSVL

-363 SLCQATVN
+363 SLCQ
-371 ATTPTPPTVTTNM
+371 
-384 PDTNRNDKPNNA
+384 
-396 LQEFTLPATL
+396 
-406 IFRMKRNSPE
+406 
-416 FSHSRPQRQQESK
+416 
-429 IEGVKTI
+429 G
-436 GIISTPIIWPVKQR
+436 
-450 PLRFSKNS
+450 
-458 ADEDPEKKT
+458 
-467 PYSLFLPTMS
+467 
-477 TSAASEETSNE
+477 
-488 TLAAFTEN
+488 
-496 INPDNTVMKQLP
+496 
-508 NENILNYPR
+508 
-517 SAFHGTSYA
+517 
-526 ADAVAEPSV
+526 
-535 NTAVPLLHSRDPDAE
+535 
-550 LAWTL
+550 
-555 ANGLGHSESEPAFHS
+555 
-570 PVSSSSSSSTAY
+570 
-582 RQKKETVWISSSN
+582 
-595 SDTTNFMHVL
+595 
-605 EAVNWWNETV
+605 
-615 FHHRITSD
+615 
-623 IQEGRHHSLSSIS
+623 
-636 VSSTEEKSPFQK
+636 
-648 SELDLLDLVPEHFYM
+648 
-663 EMIQSNADRQTF
+663 
-675 SMLAANTAFQFS
+675 
-687 KSTNIKEHNSEGIT
+687 
-701 SLISVETPHANP
+701 
-713 TYTEFIPD
+713 
-721 IQLKN
+721 
-726 SVLGHSRELL
+726 
-736 TFSASLVGPGWTSS
+736 
-750 AVKHVVTTLPV
+750 
-761 YQQPLTGTYLK
+761 
-772 SDSIFISDNKYW
+772 
-784 YHYLHQ
+784 
-790 SYFQKPS
+790 
-797 ETLRN
+797 
-802 GILENNLDAFH
+802 
-813 DSNENEE
+813 
-820 SPFSI
+820 
-825 LEPEN
+825 
-830 VNPVGN
+830 
-836 SWNLGYLDFP
+836 
-846 TKYVDIL
+846 
-853 PSLRESFWTVSHHL
+853 
-867 KEASQ
+867 
-872 VFSGEPSEN
+872 
-881 WWRSFNKLISSPTER
+881 
-896 LLFTSSCAK
+896 
-905 FDSIS
+905 
-910 QQTSAIRL
+910 
-918 LGHRV
+918 
-923 EEINFSSHVSTLKKQ
+923 
-938 IFSSFIPGISKRI
+938 
-951 SESNRTI
+951 
-958 SQLQSTTNFANLTVT
+958 
-973 YNSELYFD
+973 
-981 FPFPS
+981 
-986 LEAPFIQS
+986 
-994 SVWVQVSPFDQV
+994 
-1006 LENSTE
+1006 
-1012 KLIFDSLHMQIRTDV
+1012 
-1027 LSDQT
+1027 
-1032 SVTFLNNRHQPVYV
+1032 
-1046 LPTPSET
+1046 
-1053 QPSCSRDSQA
+1053 
-1063 PFLISTPGSPVTWI
+1063 
-1077 VKRLINNTTHGTPQS
+1077 
-1092 QSPWENNAV
+1092 
-1101 ANAVDKARSKV
+1101 
-1112 QIDAGIFLKS
+1112 
-1122 ISPMSSYFV
+1122 
-1131 PVTLSL
+1131 
-1137 ELRHL
+1137 
-1142 LHADSDVRV
+1142 
-1151 SVPPNSYSTPP
+1151 
-1162 LPQNFKTHLDKI
+1162 
-1174 SPSLIPQQEVEELSL
+1174 
-1189 PTIETP
+1189 
-1195 RNYQTVLG
+1195 
-1203 QNSIENQLDS
+1203 
-1213 LRYSLWA
+1213 
-1220 VEQEI
+1220 
-1225 IDNNE
+1225 
-1230 DIRNFAVLTPANI
+1230 
-1243 LRLSERDS
+1243 
-1251 EGEVYGSLSKHREGT
+1251 
-1266 SSLNIITTQALDF
+1266 
-1279 ANTEYE
+1279 
-1285 HFASLSS
+1285 
-1292 LLESSSAVIMNGV
+1292 
-1305 IPLPSSYSGVVT
+1305 
-1317 QPKETILTGTAAA
+1317 
-1330 AAAINHPLTQ
+1330 
-1340 SQTPVASVTY
+1340 
-1350 YQSSVSAHFHSLAN
+1350 
-1364 LPSGT
+1364 
-1369 SQNSTPHTPLSQLT
+1369 
-1383 SSAAVLLSCL
+1383 
-1393 CVSFSEL
+1393 
-1400 GCLCR
+1400 
-1405 PELKYS
+1405 
-1411 GLFYRISITV
+1411 GLFYRISIV
-1421 FSSNSN
+1421 VSSSNPN
-1427 SVSKVHDVVAEWLN
+1427 SVAKVHDVVAEWLN

-1455 ISFGVLALLVYN
+1455 ISIHPASTREGARQKRSIKSFSALALLVYN

-1476 EDIRQKLINNNRTM
+1476 EDIRQKLISNNRTM
-1490 EEGYELHTVDVD
+1490 EEGYQLHTVDVD

-1529 FCHGSSVQT
+1529 YCHGSSVQT

-1595 KKIVNDEDIDE
+1595 KKIVNDEEIDE

-1618 ILTSSD
+1618 ILASSD

-1639 ALALKIHFTGPSM
+1639 ALALKIHFAGPSM

-1666 NSTSFSGGSFS
+1666 NSTSFKGGAFS

-1757 QDLEE
+1757 QDLQD

-1789 DGNGGW
+1789 GGSGGW
-1795 NPAGCQVDAESNENE
+1795 NPAGCLVDAESNENE

-1829 TGTQIDPQNNK
+1829 AVTQIDPQNTK

-1891 VFLLDGWIAS
+1891 IFLLDGWIAS

-1961 LVITIVLASANTN
+1961 LVIAIVLASANTN
-1974 ASQVY
+1974 ASRIY
-1979 GKELYGK
+1979 GKQLYGR
-1986 DANGQGD
+1986 DASGQGGD

-2005 VTCAGYFGIMFLMNI
+2005 VTCAGYFGIMFLMNV

-2162 TTNTYCKRNSHTE
+2162 TTNTYCKRNSHTD
-2175 NVFLDKPSSKFAQ
+2175 NVF
-2188 EDGEQTSIIP
+2188 
-2198 VHQVIDKVK
+2198 
-2207 GYCNPHSDNFYKN
+2207 
-2220 IIMSDTFSRSTK
+2220 
-2232 F
+2232 

>member
-1 MPILSALLPF
+1 RMSHVSEMWCYHWKWKLQH
-11 CLTSSLSLFL
+11 CLCLFTTYIICMQQ
-21 LSAYGCYDCRIV
+21 AAHGCYDCRIM

-115 MVVSFKSDFSI
+115 MIVSFKSDFSI

-154 IDAVS
+154 VDAVS
-159 VAESVSVPELSQ
+159 VAETVSVPELSQ

-176 EATKGNSDDND
+176 EATKGTSDDND
-187 DWKVFSYTHALST
+187 DWKVFSYTDALST

-217 GTQCSL
+217 GTQCIL

-237 FQQLCVVWD
+237 FQQLCVVGD
-246 GFSGTIG
+246 SFSGSIG
-253 IYAKSTYHRVYCP
+253 IYAKSTYHIVYCP
-266 GVLDKVIPG
+266 GIFGKVIPG

-286 EMSSLNGDIYN
+286 EVSSLNGDIYN

-350 SSSIEP
+350 SSAIEP

-384 PDTNRNDKPNNA
+384 PDTNRNDKPNN
-396 LQEFTLPATL
+396 
-406 IFRMKRNSPE
+406 
-416 FSHSRPQRQQESK
+416 
-429 IEGVKTI
+429 G
-436 GIISTPIIWPVKQR
+436 
-450 PLRFSKNS
+450 
-458 ADEDPEKKT
+458 
-467 PYSLFLPTMS
+467 
-477 TSAASEETSNE
+477 
-488 TLAAFTEN
+488 
-496 INPDNTVMKQLP
+496 
-508 NENILNYPR
+508 
-517 SAFHGTSYA
+517 
-526 ADAVAEPSV
+526 
-535 NTAVPLLHSRDPDAE
+535 
-550 LAWTL
+550 
-555 ANGLGHSESEPAFHS
+555 
-570 PVSSSSSSSTAY
+570 
-582 RQKKETVWISSSN
+582 
-595 SDTTNFMHVL
+595 
-605 EAVNWWNETV
+605 
-615 FHHRITSD
+615 
-623 IQEGRHHSLSSIS
+623 
-636 VSSTEEKSPFQK
+636 
-648 SELDLLDLVPEHFYM
+648 
-663 EMIQSNADRQTF
+663 
-675 SMLAANTAFQFS
+675 
-687 KSTNIKEHNSEGIT
+687 
-701 SLISVETPHANP
+701 
-713 TYTEFIPD
+713 
-721 IQLKN
+721 
-726 SVLGHSRELL
+726 
-736 TFSASLVGPGWTSS
+736 
-750 AVKHVVTTLPV
+750 
-761 YQQPLTGTYLK
+761 
-772 SDSIFISDNKYW
+772 
-784 YHYLHQ
+784 
-790 SYFQKPS
+790 
-797 ETLRN
+797 
-802 GILENNLDAFH
+802 
-813 DSNENEE
+813 
-820 SPFSI
+820 
-825 LEPEN
+825 
-830 VNPVGN
+830 
-836 SWNLGYLDFP
+836 
-846 TKYVDIL
+846 
-853 PSLRESFWTVSHHL
+853 
-867 KEASQ
+867 
-872 VFSGEPSEN
+872 
-881 WWRSFNKLISSPTER
+881 
-896 LLFTSSCAK
+896 
-905 FDSIS
+905 
-910 QQTSAIRL
+910 
-918 LGHRV
+918 
-923 EEINFSSHVSTLKKQ
+923 
-938 IFSSFIPGISKRI
+938 
-951 SESNRTI
+951 
-958 SQLQSTTNFANLTVT
+958 
-973 YNSELYFD
+973 
-981 FPFPS
+981 
-986 LEAPFIQS
+986 
-994 SVWVQVSPFDQV
+994 
-1006 LENSTE
+1006 
-1012 KLIFDSLHMQIRTDV
+1012 
-1027 LSDQT
+1027 
-1032 SVTFLNNRHQPVYV
+1032 
-1046 LPTPSET
+1046 
-1053 QPSCSRDSQA
+1053 
-1063 PFLISTPGSPVTWI
+1063 
-1077 VKRLINNTTHGTPQS
+1077 
-1092 QSPWENNAV
+1092 
-1101 ANAVDKARSKV
+1101 
-1112 QIDAGIFLKS
+1112 
-1122 ISPMSSYFV
+1122 
-1131 PVTLSL
+1131 
-1137 ELRHL
+1137 
-1142 LHADSDVRV
+1142 
-1151 SVPPNSYSTPP
+1151 
-1162 LPQNFKTHLDKI
+1162 
-1174 SPSLIPQQEVEELSL
+1174 
-1189 PTIETP
+1189 
-1195 RNYQTVLG
+1195 
-1203 QNSIENQLDS
+1203 
-1213 LRYSLWA
+1213 
-1220 VEQEI
+1220 
-1225 IDNNE
+1225 
-1230 DIRNFAVLTPANI
+1230 
-1243 LRLSERDS
+1243 
-1251 EGEVYGSLSKHREGT
+1251 
-1266 SSLNIITTQALDF
+1266 
-1279 ANTEYE
+1279 
-1285 HFASLSS
+1285 
-1292 LLESSSAVIMNGV
+1292 
-1305 IPLPSSYSGVVT
+1305 
-1317 QPKETILTGTAAA
+1317 
-1330 AAAINHPLTQ
+1330 
-1340 SQTPVASVTY
+1340 
-1350 YQSSVSAHFHSLAN
+1350 
-1364 LPSGT
+1364 
-1369 SQNSTPHTPLSQLT
+1369 
-1383 SSAAVLLSCL
+1383 
-1393 CVSFSEL
+1393 
-1400 GCLCR
+1400 
-1405 PELKYS
+1405 

-1421 FSSNSN
+1421 FSTNSN

-1455 ISFGVLALLVYN
+1455 ISIHPGSIKEGVREKRSTKSFEVLALLVYN

-1476 EDIRQKLINNNRTM
+1476 EDIRQKLINNNGTM
-1490 EEGYELHTVDVD
+1490 EGGYRIHTVDVD

-1529 FCHGSSVQT
+1529 LCHGSLVQT

-1595 KKIVNDEDIDE
+1595 KKIVNDEEIDE

-1639 ALALKIHFTGPSM
+1639 ALALKIQFTGPSM

-1666 NSTSFSGGSFS
+1666 NSTSFKGGSFS

-1691 DKDQTSA
+1691 DKDQTNA
-1698 IASVV
+1698 FASVV

-1747 VACSIGNLTI
+1747 VACSIGNITI
-1757 QDLEE
+1757 QDLQD

-1789 DGNGGW
+1789 SGNGGW

-1829 TGTQIDPQNNK
+1829 TVTQIDSQNTR

-1891 VFLLDGWIAS
+1891 IFLLDGWIAS

-1961 LVITIVLASANTN
+1961 LVIAIVLASANTN
-1974 ASQVY
+1974 ASHVY

-1986 DANGQGD
+1986 DANGQGGD

-2071 GPLTLAFLYLFSIF
+2071 GPLTLPFLYLFSIF

-2162 TTNTYCKRNSHTE
+2162 TTNTYYKRNSHTGE
-2175 NVFLDKPSSKFAQ
+2175 FL
-2188 EDGEQTSIIP
+2188 
-2198 VHQVIDKVK
+2198 
-2207 GYCNPHSDNFYKN
+2207 
-2220 IIMSDTFSRSTK
+2220 
-2232 F
+2232 

>member
-1 MPILSALLPF
+1 MSHGSEMWCYHWKWKLHH
-11 CLTSSLSLFL
+11 CLCLFTTYIICMQQ
-21 LSAYGCYDCRIV
+21 AAHGCYDCRTV

-45 FPSDYPNSQACKWII
+45 FPSDYPNSQACRWII

-115 MVVSFKSDFSI
+115 MIVSFKSDFSI

-159 VAESVSVPELSQ
+159 VAETVSVPELRQ

-187 DWKVFSYTHALST
+187 DWKVFSYTDALLR
-200 EFFSFGKTTK
+200 ELFSFGKTTK

-217 GTQCSL
+217 GTQCIL
-223 ENALP
+223 RNALP

-246 GFSGTIG
+246 SFSGTVG
-253 IYAKSTYHRVYCP
+253 IYAKNIYHVVDCP
-266 GVLDKVIPG
+266 EIYDKVIPG

-286 EMSSLNGDIYN
+286 EVSSLNGDIYN

-384 PDTNRNDKPNNA
+384 PDTNRNDKPNN
-396 LQEFTLPATL
+396 
-406 IFRMKRNSPE
+406 
-416 FSHSRPQRQQESK
+416 
-429 IEGVKTI
+429 G
-436 GIISTPIIWPVKQR
+436 
-450 PLRFSKNS
+450 
-458 ADEDPEKKT
+458 
-467 PYSLFLPTMS
+467 
-477 TSAASEETSNE
+477 
-488 TLAAFTEN
+488 
-496 INPDNTVMKQLP
+496 
-508 NENILNYPR
+508 
-517 SAFHGTSYA
+517 
-526 ADAVAEPSV
+526 
-535 NTAVPLLHSRDPDAE
+535 
-550 LAWTL
+550 
-555 ANGLGHSESEPAFHS
+555 
-570 PVSSSSSSSTAY
+570 
-582 RQKKETVWISSSN
+582 
-595 SDTTNFMHVL
+595 
-605 EAVNWWNETV
+605 
-615 FHHRITSD
+615 
-623 IQEGRHHSLSSIS
+623 
-636 VSSTEEKSPFQK
+636 
-648 SELDLLDLVPEHFYM
+648 
-663 EMIQSNADRQTF
+663 
-675 SMLAANTAFQFS
+675 
-687 KSTNIKEHNSEGIT
+687 
-701 SLISVETPHANP
+701 
-713 TYTEFIPD
+713 
-721 IQLKN
+721 
-726 SVLGHSRELL
+726 
-736 TFSASLVGPGWTSS
+736 
-750 AVKHVVTTLPV
+750 
-761 YQQPLTGTYLK
+761 
-772 SDSIFISDNKYW
+772 
-784 YHYLHQ
+784 
-790 SYFQKPS
+790 
-797 ETLRN
+797 
-802 GILENNLDAFH
+802 
-813 DSNENEE
+813 
-820 SPFSI
+820 
-825 LEPEN
+825 
-830 VNPVGN
+830 
-836 SWNLGYLDFP
+836 
-846 TKYVDIL
+846 
-853 PSLRESFWTVSHHL
+853 
-867 KEASQ
+867 
-872 VFSGEPSEN
+872 
-881 WWRSFNKLISSPTER
+881 
-896 LLFTSSCAK
+896 
-905 FDSIS
+905 
-910 QQTSAIRL
+910 
-918 LGHRV
+918 
-923 EEINFSSHVSTLKKQ
+923 
-938 IFSSFIPGISKRI
+938 
-951 SESNRTI
+951 
-958 SQLQSTTNFANLTVT
+958 
-973 YNSELYFD
+973 
-981 FPFPS
+981 
-986 LEAPFIQS
+986 
-994 SVWVQVSPFDQV
+994 
-1006 LENSTE
+1006 
-1012 KLIFDSLHMQIRTDV
+1012 
-1027 LSDQT
+1027 
-1032 SVTFLNNRHQPVYV
+1032 
-1046 LPTPSET
+1046 
-1053 QPSCSRDSQA
+1053 
-1063 PFLISTPGSPVTWI
+1063 
-1077 VKRLINNTTHGTPQS
+1077 
-1092 QSPWENNAV
+1092 
-1101 ANAVDKARSKV
+1101 
-1112 QIDAGIFLKS
+1112 
-1122 ISPMSSYFV
+1122 
-1131 PVTLSL
+1131 
-1137 ELRHL
+1137 
-1142 LHADSDVRV
+1142 
-1151 SVPPNSYSTPP
+1151 
-1162 LPQNFKTHLDKI
+1162 
-1174 SPSLIPQQEVEELSL
+1174 
-1189 PTIETP
+1189 
-1195 RNYQTVLG
+1195 
-1203 QNSIENQLDS
+1203 
-1213 LRYSLWA
+1213 
-1220 VEQEI
+1220 
-1225 IDNNE
+1225 
-1230 DIRNFAVLTPANI
+1230 
-1243 LRLSERDS
+1243 
-1251 EGEVYGSLSKHREGT
+1251 
-1266 SSLNIITTQALDF
+1266 
-1279 ANTEYE
+1279 
-1285 HFASLSS
+1285 
-1292 LLESSSAVIMNGV
+1292 
-1305 IPLPSSYSGVVT
+1305 
-1317 QPKETILTGTAAA
+1317 
-1330 AAAINHPLTQ
+1330 
-1340 SQTPVASVTY
+1340 
-1350 YQSSVSAHFHSLAN
+1350 
-1364 LPSGT
+1364 
-1369 SQNSTPHTPLSQLT
+1369 
-1383 SSAAVLLSCL
+1383 
-1393 CVSFSEL
+1393 
-1400 GCLCR
+1400 
-1405 PELKYS
+1405 
-1411 GLFYRISITV
+1411 GLFYRISIV
-1421 FSSNSN
+1421 VSSSNSN
-1427 SVSKVHDVVAEWLN
+1427 SVSKVHDVIAEWLN

-1455 ISFGVLALLVYN
+1455 ISIHPASIREGARQKRSIKSFSALALLVYN

-1476 EDIRQKLINNNRTM
+1476 EDIRQKLISNNRTM
-1490 EEGYELHTVDVD
+1490 EEGYQLHTVDVD

-1595 KKIVNDEDIDE
+1595 KKIVNDEEIDE

-1618 ILTSSD
+1618 ILASSD

-1639 ALALKIHFTGPSM
+1639 ALALKIHFAGPSM

-1666 NSTSFSGGSFS
+1666 NSTSFKGGAFS

-1691 DKDQTSA
+1691 DKNQTSA

-1757 QDLEE
+1757 QDLQD
-1762 YVKVTIKHTKIQED
+1762 YVKITIKHTKIQED

-1789 DGNGGW
+1789 GGSGGW

-1829 TGTQIDPQNNK
+1829 AVTQIDPQNTK

-1891 VFLLDGWIAS
+1891 IFLLDGWIAS

-1961 LVITIVLASANTN
+1961 LVIAIVLASANTN
-1974 ASQVY
+1974 ASHIY
-1979 GKELYGK
+1979 GKQLYGR
-1986 DANGQGD
+1986 DASGQGGD

-2005 VTCAGYFGIMFLMNI
+2005 VTCAGYFGIMFLMNV

-2207 GYCNPHSDNFYKN
+2207 GYCNPHSDSFYKN
-2220 IIMSDTFSRSTK
+2220 IMSDTFSRSTK

>member
-1 MPILSALLPF
+1 MMSHGSAMWCYHWKWKLHH
-11 CLTSSLSLFL
+11 CLCLFTTYVICMQQ
-21 LSAYGCYDCRIV
+21 AAHGCYDCRTV

-101 ITAKGLSYNSTGNE
+101 ITAKGLSYNSIGNE
-115 MVVSFKSDFSI
+115 MIVSFKSDFSI

-159 VAESVSVPELSQ
+159 VAETVSVPELRQ

-187 DWKVFSYTHALST
+187 DWKVFSYTDALLR
-200 EFFSFGKTTK
+200 ELFSFGKTTK
-210 GHFLSIS
+210 GHFLSIL
-217 GTQCSL
+217 GTQCIL
-223 ENALP
+223 KNALP

-237 FQQLCVVWD
+237 FQQVCVVWD
-246 GFSGTIG
+246 SFSGTIG
-253 IYAKSTYHRVYCP
+253 IYAKSTYHVVDCP
-266 GVLDKVIPG
+266 EIFDKVIPG

-286 EMSSLNGDIYN
+286 EVSSLNGDIYN

-384 PDTNRNDKPNNA
+384 PDTNRNDKPNN
-396 LQEFTLPATL
+396 
-406 IFRMKRNSPE
+406 
-416 FSHSRPQRQQESK
+416 
-429 IEGVKTI
+429 G
-436 GIISTPIIWPVKQR
+436 
-450 PLRFSKNS
+450 
-458 ADEDPEKKT
+458 
-467 PYSLFLPTMS
+467 
-477 TSAASEETSNE
+477 
-488 TLAAFTEN
+488 
-496 INPDNTVMKQLP
+496 
-508 NENILNYPR
+508 
-517 SAFHGTSYA
+517 
-526 ADAVAEPSV
+526 
-535 NTAVPLLHSRDPDAE
+535 
-550 LAWTL
+550 
-555 ANGLGHSESEPAFHS
+555 
-570 PVSSSSSSSTAY
+570 
-582 RQKKETVWISSSN
+582 
-595 SDTTNFMHVL
+595 
-605 EAVNWWNETV
+605 
-615 FHHRITSD
+615 
-623 IQEGRHHSLSSIS
+623 
-636 VSSTEEKSPFQK
+636 
-648 SELDLLDLVPEHFYM
+648 
-663 EMIQSNADRQTF
+663 
-675 SMLAANTAFQFS
+675 
-687 KSTNIKEHNSEGIT
+687 
-701 SLISVETPHANP
+701 
-713 TYTEFIPD
+713 
-721 IQLKN
+721 
-726 SVLGHSRELL
+726 
-736 TFSASLVGPGWTSS
+736 
-750 AVKHVVTTLPV
+750 
-761 YQQPLTGTYLK
+761 
-772 SDSIFISDNKYW
+772 
-784 YHYLHQ
+784 
-790 SYFQKPS
+790 
-797 ETLRN
+797 
-802 GILENNLDAFH
+802 
-813 DSNENEE
+813 
-820 SPFSI
+820 
-825 LEPEN
+825 
-830 VNPVGN
+830 
-836 SWNLGYLDFP
+836 
-846 TKYVDIL
+846 
-853 PSLRESFWTVSHHL
+853 
-867 KEASQ
+867 
-872 VFSGEPSEN
+872 
-881 WWRSFNKLISSPTER
+881 
-896 LLFTSSCAK
+896 
-905 FDSIS
+905 
-910 QQTSAIRL
+910 
-918 LGHRV
+918 
-923 EEINFSSHVSTLKKQ
+923 
-938 IFSSFIPGISKRI
+938 
-951 SESNRTI
+951 
-958 SQLQSTTNFANLTVT
+958 
-973 YNSELYFD
+973 
-981 FPFPS
+981 
-986 LEAPFIQS
+986 
-994 SVWVQVSPFDQV
+994 
-1006 LENSTE
+1006 
-1012 KLIFDSLHMQIRTDV
+1012 
-1027 LSDQT
+1027 
-1032 SVTFLNNRHQPVYV
+1032 
-1046 LPTPSET
+1046 
-1053 QPSCSRDSQA
+1053 
-1063 PFLISTPGSPVTWI
+1063 
-1077 VKRLINNTTHGTPQS
+1077 
-1092 QSPWENNAV
+1092 
-1101 ANAVDKARSKV
+1101 
-1112 QIDAGIFLKS
+1112 
-1122 ISPMSSYFV
+1122 
-1131 PVTLSL
+1131 
-1137 ELRHL
+1137 
-1142 LHADSDVRV
+1142 
-1151 SVPPNSYSTPP
+1151 
-1162 LPQNFKTHLDKI
+1162 
-1174 SPSLIPQQEVEELSL
+1174 
-1189 PTIETP
+1189 
-1195 RNYQTVLG
+1195 
-1203 QNSIENQLDS
+1203 
-1213 LRYSLWA
+1213 
-1220 VEQEI
+1220 
-1225 IDNNE
+1225 
-1230 DIRNFAVLTPANI
+1230 
-1243 LRLSERDS
+1243 
-1251 EGEVYGSLSKHREGT
+1251 
-1266 SSLNIITTQALDF
+1266 
-1279 ANTEYE
+1279 
-1285 HFASLSS
+1285 
-1292 LLESSSAVIMNGV
+1292 
-1305 IPLPSSYSGVVT
+1305 
-1317 QPKETILTGTAAA
+1317 
-1330 AAAINHPLTQ
+1330 
-1340 SQTPVASVTY
+1340 
-1350 YQSSVSAHFHSLAN
+1350 
-1364 LPSGT
+1364 
-1369 SQNSTPHTPLSQLT
+1369 
-1383 SSAAVLLSCL
+1383 
-1393 CVSFSEL
+1393 
-1400 GCLCR
+1400 
-1405 PELKYS
+1405 
-1411 GLFYRISITV
+1411 GLFYRISIV
-1421 FSSNSN
+1421 VSSSNPN

-1455 ISFGVLALLVYN
+1455 ISIHPASIKEGTRQKRSIKSFSALALLVYN

-1476 EDIRQKLINNNRTM
+1476 EDIRQKLISNNRTM
-1490 EEGYELHTVDVD
+1490 EEGYQLHTVDVD

-1595 KKIVNDEDIDE
+1595 KKIVNDEEIDE

-1618 ILTSSD
+1618 ILASSD

-1639 ALALKIHFTGPSM
+1639 ALALKIHFAGPSM

-1666 NSTSFSGGSFS
+1666 NSTSFKGGTFS

-1757 QDLEE
+1757 QDLED

-1789 DGNGGW
+1789 GGSGGW

-1829 TGTQIDPQNNK
+1829 TVTQIDPQNTK

-1891 VFLLDGWIAS
+1891 IFLLDGWIAS

-1961 LVITIVLASANTN
+1961 LVIAIVFASANTN
-1974 ASQVY
+1974 ASHVY
-1979 GKELYGK
+1979 GKQLYGR
-1986 DANGQGD
+1986 DANGQGGD

-2005 VTCAGYFGIMFLMNI
+2005 VTCAGYFGIMFLMNV

-2162 TTNTYCKRNSHTE
+2162 TTNTYCKRNSHTD
-2175 NVFLDKPSSKFAQ
+2175 NVF
-2188 EDGEQTSIIP
+2188 
-2198 VHQVIDKVK
+2198 
-2207 GYCNPHSDNFYKN
+2207 
-2220 IIMSDTFSRSTK
+2220 
-2232 F
+2232 